1 MSSIIKSLWDRLPDF
16 DSFIYGRKRKKTP
29 VVLQMEAAECGAAS
43 LGIILGYYK
52 KYMPLEQL
60 RELCGVSRNG
70 SNASNVMAAAE
81 SLGMKAEGFSYAPED
96 LKKLIPPFIIH
107 WEFHHFLVFEGY
119 NEKTGEVFLNDP
131 AVGHRSVAWN
141 EFEESFTGITLILR
155 PDEGFVQDGEPESV
169 WLTLLSDILEDRRT
183 LAFILG
189 VGLCLSL
196 VNLGVPLISQT
207 FLDDV
212 LTYKHRDWLFD
223 VLLSLFI
230 ALVLT
235 LTLTFLRSWCLLRW
249 QGQMTIQNSSSFL
262 AYVLKLPVS
271 FFQTR
276 YSGEI
281 ASRVQFHES
290 IANFVTGNL
299 ATTVLDIGIAA
310 FYLFLL
316 VLYNVKLTVIGVVF
330 TALNIFVT
338 YASYQ
343 WLKEQRMK
351 LTQEQGK
358 LYGISVSGIST
369 IETLKANGN
378 EDDFFVKWADANAR
392 FLTMS
397 QKQEYYSQ
405 FINFVPAALSGVN
418 GAVVMSEGG
427 FSIMDGL
434 MSVGIFVAFQ
444 NLMSNFQAPVNRITS
459 MSQDIQQASS
469 QMMKINDVYR
479 YPLDEEKEL
488 TEDVMKTLPP
498 KLTGRLELQ
507 KVNFGYSHTLPTL
520 IKKLNLK
527 LEPGRRVAIVGKSGS
542 GKSTLAKL
550 VSGLYQP
557 WSGEILF
564 DGVSLKDIPREVFA
578 QSVAVV
584 EQEIFLLEGTVAENI
599 ALFNPNVPRR
609 DIIQAAKDAMIHE
622 DISLMRGGYDAML
635 EEGGYNLSGGQRQRM
650 EIARALAANPSLLIL
665 DEATSALD
673 PITEQE
679 IMKNVRRRGC
689 ACLIVAHRLSTIRDC
704 DEIIVLQKGRVVQRG
719 THETLMEEDGYYKKL
734 IQSY

>member
-1 MSSIIKSLWDRLPDF
+1 MK
-16 DSFIYGRKRKKTP
+16 KREKTP

-52 KYMPLEQL
+52 KYMSLEQL

-70 SNASNVMAAAE
+70 SNAANVMAAAE
-81 SLGMKAEGFSYAPED
+81 TLGMKAEGFSYEPEE

-107 WEFHHFLVFEGY
+107 WDFNHFVVFEGMD
-119 NEKTGEVFLNDP
+119 EKTGQVFLNDP
-131 AVGHRSVAWN
+131 AVGHRSVLWA
-141 EFEESFTGITLILR
+141 EFEESFTGVTLVLR
-155 PDEGFVQDGEPESV
+155 PGENFVRDGEPESV
-169 WLTLLSDILEDRRT
+169 WRTLLSGILKDRYA
-183 LAFILG
+183 LGFILG

-212 LTYKHRDWLFD
+212 LTYAHRGWLFD
-223 VLLSLFI
+223 VLLALFI
-230 ALVLT
+230 SLVLT
-235 LTLTFLRSWCLLRW
+235 LTLNFLRLWCLLRW
-249 QGQMTIQNSSSFL
+249 QGKMTIDDSSSFL
-262 AYVLKLPVS
+262 SYVLKLPVS

-290 IANFVTGNL
+290 IADFVTGRL
-299 ATTVLDIGIAA
+299 AVAVLDFAIAV

-316 VLYNVKLTVIGVVF
+316 VLYNIKLTIIGVIF
-330 TALNIFVT
+330 TAINIFVT
-338 YASYQ
+338 WASYQ
-343 WLKEQRMK
+343 WLQEQRMK
-351 LTQEQGK
+351 LLQEQGN
-358 LYGISVSGIST
+358 LYGISVAGIAS

-378 EDDFFVKWADANAR
+378 EDDFFVKWSDANAKY
-392 FLTMS
+392 LTMA
-397 QKQEYYSQ
+397 QRQEYYSQ
-405 FINFVPAALSGVN
+405 FINFVPAALGGVN
-418 GAVVMSEGG
+418 GAIIMAEGG

-444 NLMSNFQAPVNRITS
+444 SLMQNFQMPVERITA
-459 MSQDIQQASS
+459 MSQDIQQTSS

-479 YPLDEEKEL
+479 YPLDPE
-488 TEDVMKTLPP
+488 KTLTAETMKVIPP
-498 KLTGRLELQ
+498 KLSGRLELKQ
-507 KVNFGYSHTLPTL
+507 VNFGYSRTLPKL

-527 LEPGRRVAIVGKSGS
+527 LEPGRRVAIVGRSGS

-557 WSGEILF
+557 WSGQILF
-564 DGVSLKDIPREVFA
+564 DGVPSTDIPREIFA

-599 ALFNPNVPRR
+599 ALFNPNVPRH

-622 DISLMRGGYDAML
+622 DIALMRGGYDAML

-665 DEATSALD
+665 DEATSSLD
-673 PITEQE
+673 PVTEQE
-679 IMKNVRRRGC
+679 IMKNIRRRGC
-689 ACLIVAHRLSTIRDC
+689 ACFIVAHRLSTIRDC
-704 DEIIVLQKGRVVQRG
+704 DEIIVLEKGRVVQRG
-719 THETLMEEDGYYKKL
+719 THETLMEEDGYYRKL

>member
-1 MSSIIKSLWDRLPDF
+1 MK
-16 DSFIYGRKRKKTP
+16 KREKTP

-52 KYMPLEQL
+52 KYMSLEQL

-70 SNASNVMAAAE
+70 SNAANVMAAAE
-81 SLGMKAEGFSYAPED
+81 TLGMKAEGFSYEPEE

-107 WEFHHFLVFEGY
+107 WDFNHFVVFEGMDA
-119 NEKTGEVFLNDP
+119 KTGQVFLNDP
-131 AVGHRSVAWN
+131 AVGHRSVPWT
-141 EFEESFTGITLILR
+141 EFEESFTGVTLVLR
-155 PDEGFVQDGEPESV
+155 PGENFVRDGEPESV
-169 WLTLLSDILEDRRT
+169 WRTLLSGILKDRYA
-183 LAFILG
+183 LGFILG

-212 LTYKHRDWLFD
+212 LTYAHRGWLFD
-223 VLLSLFI
+223 VLLALFI
-230 ALVLT
+230 SLVLT
-235 LTLTFLRSWCLLRW
+235 LTLNFLRLWCLLRW
-249 QGQMTIQNSSSFL
+249 QGKMTIDDSSSFL
-262 AYVLKLPVS
+262 SYVLKLPVS

-290 IANFVTGNL
+290 IADFVTGRL
-299 ATTVLDIGIAA
+299 AVAVLDFAIAV

-316 VLYNVKLTVIGVVF
+316 VLYNIKLTIIGVIF
-330 TALNIFVT
+330 TAINIFVT
-338 YASYQ
+338 WASYQ
-343 WLKEQRMK
+343 WLQEQRMK
-351 LTQEQGK
+351 LLQEQGN
-358 LYGISVSGIST
+358 LYGISVAGIAS

-378 EDDFFVKWADANAR
+378 EDDFFVKWSDANAKY
-392 FLTMS
+392 LTMA
-397 QKQEYYSQ
+397 QRQEYYSQ
-405 FINFVPAALSGVN
+405 FINFVPAALGGVN
-418 GAVVMSEGG
+418 GAIIMAEGG

-444 NLMSNFQAPVNRITS
+444 SLMQNFQMPVERITA
-459 MSQDIQQASS
+459 MSQDIQQTSS

-479 YPLDEEKEL
+479 YPLDPE
-488 TEDVMKTLPP
+488 KTLTAETMKVIPP
-498 KLTGRLELQ
+498 KLSGRLELKQ
-507 KVNFGYSHTLPTL
+507 VNFGYSRTLPKL

-527 LEPGRRVAIVGKSGS
+527 LEPGRRVAIVGRSGS

-557 WSGEILF
+557 WSGQILF
-564 DGVSLKDIPREVFA
+564 DGVPSTDIPREIFA

-599 ALFNPNVPRR
+599 ALFNPNVPRH

-622 DISLMRGGYDAML
+622 DIALMRGGYDAML

-665 DEATSALD
+665 DEATSSLD
-673 PITEQE
+673 PVTEQE
-679 IMKNVRRRGC
+679 IMKNIRRRGC
-689 ACLIVAHRLSTIRDC
+689 ACFIVAHRLSTIRDC
-704 DEIIVLQKGRVVQRG
+704 DEIIVLEKGRVVQRG
-719 THETLMEEDGYYKKL
+719 THETLMEEDGYYRKL

>member
-1 MSSIIKSLWDRLPDF
+1 MK
-16 DSFIYGRKRKKTP
+16 KREKTP
-29 VVLQMEAAECGAAS
+29 VMLQMEAAECGAAS

-70 SNASNVMAAAE
+70 SNAGNVMEAAE
-81 SLGMKAEGFSYAPED
+81 TLGMKAEGFSYSPEE
-96 LKKLIPPFIIH
+96 LKKLTPPFIIH

-119 NEKTGEVFLNDP
+119 NEKNGEVFLNDP
-131 AVGHRSVAWN
+131 AVGHRSVTWQD
-141 EFEESFTGITLILR
+141 FEESFTGVTMILR
-155 PDEGFVQDGEPESV
+155 PAENFVPDGEPESV
-169 WLTLLSDILEDRRT
+169 WRTLLSGLFEDRRAM
-183 LAFILG
+183 LFILG

-212 LTYKHRDWLFD
+212 LTYTHREWLFD
-223 VLLSLFI
+223 VLLALFI

-235 LTLTFLRSWCLLRW
+235 LTLNFLRAWCLLRW
-249 QGQMTIQNSSSFL
+249 QGQMTIDNSASFL
-262 AYVLKLPVS
+262 RYVLKLPVA

-276 YSGEI
+276 YTGEI

-290 IANFVTGNL
+290 IANFVTGKL
-299 ATTVLDIGIAA
+299 AITVLDFGIAA

-316 VLYNVKLTVIGVVF
+316 VLYSVKLTFIGVIF

-338 YASYQ
+338 YFSYH

-351 LTQEQGK
+351 LQQEYGN
-358 LYGISVSGIST
+358 LYGISVSGIASV
-369 IETLKANGN
+369 ETLKANGN

-392 FLTMS
+392 YMTMA
-397 QKQEYYSQ
+397 QTQEYYSQ
-405 FINFVPAALSGVN
+405 FINFVPAALGGINS
-418 GAVVMSEGG
+418 AIIMSEGG

-434 MSVGIFVAFQ
+434 MSIGIFVAFQ
-444 NLMSNFQAPVNRITS
+444 SLMQNFQAPVGRITS

-469 QMMKINDVYR
+469 QLMKINDVYR
-479 YPLDEEKEL
+479 YPLDPEKSLDEE
-488 TEDVMKTLPP
+488 TMKNVPA
-498 KLTGRLELQ
+498 KLSGQLELKQ
-507 KVNFGYSHTLPTL
+507 VNFGYSHTLPTL

-542 GKSTLAKL
+542 GKSTLARL

-564 DGVSLKDIPREVFA
+564 DGISSKDVPREVFA

-599 ALFNPNVPRR
+599 ALFNPNMPRR
-609 DIIQAAKDAMIHE
+609 DIIQAAKDAMIHD

-635 EEGGYNLSGGQRQRM
+635 EEGGYNLSGGQRQRL
-650 EIARALAANPSLLIL
+650 EIARALATNPSLLIL

-673 PITEQE
+673 PVTEQE

-689 ACLIVAHRLSTIRDC
+689 ACFIVAHRLSTIRDC
-704 DEIIVLQKGRVVQRG
+704 DEIIVLQKGRVIQRG
-719 THETLMEEDGYYKKL
+719 THETLMEEEGYYKTL

>member
-1 MSSIIKSLWDRLPDF
+1 MK
-16 DSFIYGRKRKKTP
+16 KREKTP

-52 KYMPLEQL
+52 KYMSLEQL

-70 SNASNVMAAAE
+70 SNAANVLAAAE
-81 SLGMKAEGFSYAPED
+81 TLGMKAEGFSYEPEE

-107 WEFHHFLVFEGY
+107 WDFNHFVVFEGID
-119 NEKTGEVFLNDP
+119 EKTGEVFLNDP
-131 AVGHRSVAWN
+131 AVGHRSVPWA
-141 EFEESFTGITLILR
+141 EFEESFTGVTLVLR
-155 PDEGFVQDGEPESV
+155 PGEDFVRDGEPESV
-169 WLTLLSDILEDRRT
+169 WRTLLSGILKDRYA
-183 LAFILG
+183 LGFILG

-212 LTYKHRDWLFD
+212 LTYAHRGWLFD
-223 VLLSLFI
+223 VLLALFI
-230 ALVLT
+230 SFVLT
-235 LTLTFLRSWCLLRW
+235 LTLNFLRLWCLLRW
-249 QGQMTIQNSSSFL
+249 QGKMTIDDSSSFL
-262 AYVLKLPVS
+262 SYVLKLPVS

-290 IANFVTGNL
+290 IADFVTGRL
-299 ATTVLDIGIAA
+299 AVAVLDFAIAV

-316 VLYNVKLTVIGVVF
+316 VLYNVKLTIIGVIF
-330 TALNIFVT
+330 TAINIFVT
-338 YASYQ
+338 WASYQ
-343 WLKEQRMK
+343 WLQEQRMK
-351 LTQEQGK
+351 LLQEQGN
-358 LYGISVSGIST
+358 LYGISVAGIAS

-378 EDDFFVKWADANAR
+378 EDDFFVKWSDANAKY
-392 FLTMS
+392 LTLA
-397 QKQEYYSQ
+397 QRQEYYSQ
-405 FINFVPAALSGVN
+405 FINFVPAALGGVN
-418 GAVVMSEGG
+418 GAIIMAEGG

-444 NLMSNFQAPVNRITS
+444 NLMQNFQMPVERITA

-469 QMMKINDVYR
+469 QMMKINDVYG
-479 YPLDEEKEL
+479 YPLDSEKAL
-488 TEDVMKTLPP
+488 TAEAMRVLPP
-498 KLTGRLELQ
+498 KLSGRLELKQ
-507 KVNFGYSHTLPTL
+507 VNFGYSHTLPKL

-527 LEPGRRVAIVGKSGS
+527 LEPGRRVAIVGRSGS

-557 WSGEILF
+557 WSGQILF
-564 DGVSLKDIPREVFA
+564 DGVPSTDIPREIFA

-599 ALFNPNVPRR
+599 ALFNPNVPHH

-622 DISLMRGGYDAML
+622 DIALMRGGYDAML

-673 PITEQE
+673 PVTEKE
-679 IMKNVRRRGC
+679 IMKNIRRRGC
-689 ACLIVAHRLSTIRDC
+689 ACFIVAHRLSTIRDC
-704 DEIIVLQKGRVVQRG
+704 DEIIVLEKGRVVQRG
-719 THETLMEEDGYYKKL
+719 THEMLMEEDGYYRKL

>member
-1 MSSIIKSLWDRLPDF
+1 MK
-16 DSFIYGRKRKKTP
+16 KREKTP

-52 KYMPLEQL
+52 KYMSLEQL

-70 SNASNVMAAAE
+70 SNAANVMAAAE
-81 SLGMKAEGFSYAPED
+81 TLGMKAEGFSYEPEE

-107 WEFHHFLVFEGY
+107 WDFNHFVVFEGMD
-119 NEKTGEVFLNDP
+119 EKTGEVFLNDP
-131 AVGHRSVAWN
+131 AVGHRSVPWA
-141 EFEESFTGITLILR
+141 EFEESFTGVTLVLR
-155 PDEGFVQDGEPESV
+155 PGENFVRDGEPESV
-169 WLTLLSDILEDRRT
+169 WRTLLSGILKDRYA
-183 LAFILG
+183 LGFILG

-212 LTYKHRDWLFD
+212 LTYAHRGWLFD
-223 VLLSLFI
+223 VLLALFI
-230 ALVLT
+230 SLVLT
-235 LTLTFLRSWCLLRW
+235 LTLNFLRLWCLLRW
-249 QGQMTIQNSSSFL
+249 QGKMTIDDSSSFL
-262 AYVLKLPVS
+262 SYVLKLPVS

-290 IANFVTGNL
+290 IADFVTGRL
-299 ATTVLDIGIAA
+299 AVAVLDFAIAV

-316 VLYNVKLTVIGVVF
+316 VLYNIKLTIIGVIF
-330 TALNIFVT
+330 TAINIFVT
-338 YASYQ
+338 WASYQ
-343 WLKEQRMK
+343 WLQEQRMK
-351 LTQEQGK
+351 LLQEQGN
-358 LYGISVSGIST
+358 LYGISVAGIAS

-378 EDDFFVKWADANAR
+378 EDDFFVKWSDANAKY
-392 FLTMS
+392 LTMA
-397 QKQEYYSQ
+397 QRQEYYSQ
-405 FINFVPAALSGVN
+405 FINFVPAALGGVN
-418 GAVVMSEGG
+418 GAIIMAEGG

-444 NLMSNFQAPVNRITS
+444 SLMQNFQMPVERITT

-479 YPLDEEKEL
+479 YPLDPEKTL
-488 TEDVMKTLPP
+488 TAETMKALPP
-498 KLTGRLELQ
+498 KLSGQLELKQ
-507 KVNFGYSHTLPTL
+507 VNFGYSHTLPKL

-527 LEPGRRVAIVGKSGS
+527 LEPGRRVAIVGRSGS

-557 WSGEILF
+557 WSGQILF
-564 DGVSLKDIPREVFA
+564 DGVPSTEIPREVFA

-599 ALFNPNVPRR
+599 ALFNPNVPRH

-622 DISLMRGGYDAML
+622 DIALMRGGYDAML

-665 DEATSALD
+665 DEATSSLD
-673 PITEQE
+673 PVTEQE
-679 IMKNVRRRGC
+679 IMKNIRRRGC
-689 ACLIVAHRLSTIRDC
+689 ACFIVAHRLSTIRDC
-704 DEIIVLQKGRVVQRG
+704 DEIIVLEKGRVVQRG
-719 THETLMEEDGYYKKL
+719 THETLMEEDGYYRKL

>member
-1 MSSIIKSLWDRLPDF
+1 MK
-16 DSFIYGRKRKKTP
+16 KREKTP

-52 KYMPLEQL
+52 KYMSLEQL

-70 SNASNVMAAAE
+70 SNAANVMAAAE
-81 SLGMKAEGFSYAPED
+81 TLGMKAEGFSYEPEE

-107 WEFHHFLVFEGY
+107 WDFNHFVVFEGMD
-119 NEKTGEVFLNDP
+119 EKTGQVFLNDP
-131 AVGHRSVAWN
+131 AVGHRSVPWA
-141 EFEESFTGITLILR
+141 EFEESFTGVTLVLR
-155 PDEGFVQDGEPESV
+155 PGENFVRDGEPESV
-169 WLTLLSDILEDRRT
+169 WRTLLSGILKDRHA
-183 LAFILG
+183 LGFILG

-212 LTYKHRDWLFD
+212 LTYAHRGWLFD
-223 VLLSLFI
+223 VLLALFI
-230 ALVLT
+230 SLVLT
-235 LTLTFLRSWCLLRW
+235 LTLNFLRLWCLLRW
-249 QGQMTIQNSSSFL
+249 QGKMTIDDSSSFL
-262 AYVLKLPVS
+262 SYVLKLPVS

-290 IANFVTGNL
+290 IADFVTGRL
-299 ATTVLDIGIAA
+299 AVAVLDFAIAV

-316 VLYNVKLTVIGVVF
+316 VLYNIKLTIIGVIF
-330 TALNIFVT
+330 TAINIFVT
-338 YASYQ
+338 WASYQ
-343 WLKEQRMK
+343 WLQEQRMK
-351 LTQEQGK
+351 LLQEQGN
-358 LYGISVSGIST
+358 LYGISVAGIAS

-378 EDDFFVKWADANAR
+378 EDDFFVKWSDANAKY
-392 FLTMS
+392 LTMA
-397 QKQEYYSQ
+397 QRQEYYSQ
-405 FINFVPAALSGVN
+405 FINFVPAALGGVN
-418 GAVVMSEGG
+418 GAIIMAEGG

-444 NLMSNFQAPVNRITS
+444 SLMQNFQMPVERITA
-459 MSQDIQQASS
+459 MSQDIQQTSS

-479 YPLDEEKEL
+479 YPLDPEKTL
-488 TEDVMKTLPP
+488 TAETMKALPP
-498 KLTGRLELQ
+498 KLSGRLELKQ
-507 KVNFGYSHTLPTL
+507 VNFGYSRTLPKL

-527 LEPGRRVAIVGKSGS
+527 LEPGRRVAIVGRSGS

-557 WSGEILF
+557 WSGQILF
-564 DGVSLKDIPREVFA
+564 DGVPSTDIPREIFA

-599 ALFNPNVPRR
+599 ALFNPNVPRH

-622 DISLMRGGYDAML
+622 DIALMRGGYDAML

-665 DEATSALD
+665 DEATSSLD
-673 PITEQE
+673 PVTEQE
-679 IMKNVRRRGC
+679 IMKNIRRRGC
-689 ACLIVAHRLSTIRDC
+689 ACFIVAHRLSTIRDC
-704 DEIIVLQKGRVVQRG
+704 DEIIVLEKGRVVQRG
-719 THETLMEEDGYYKKL
+719 THETLMEEDGYYRKL

>member
-1 MSSIIKSLWDRLPDF
+1 MK
-16 DSFIYGRKRKKTP
+16 KREKTP

-52 KYMPLEQL
+52 KYMSLEQL

-70 SNASNVMAAAE
+70 SNAANVMAAAE
-81 SLGMKAEGFSYAPED
+81 ALGMKAEGYSYEPEE

-107 WEFHHFLVFEGY
+107 WEFNHFGVFEGMD
-119 NEKTGEVFLNDP
+119 EKTGEVFLNDP
-131 AVGHRSVAWN
+131 AAGHRSVPWA
-141 EFEESFTGITLILR
+141 EFEESFTGVTLVLR
-155 PDEGFVQDGEPESV
+155 PSENFVRDGEPESV
-169 WLTLLSDILEDRRT
+169 WRTLLSGILKDRRA
-183 LAFILG
+183 LGFILG

-212 LTYKHRDWLFD
+212 LTYAHRDWLFD
-223 VLLSLFI
+223 VLLALFI
-230 ALVLT
+230 SLVLT
-235 LTLTFLRSWCLLRW
+235 LTLNFLRSWCLLRW
-249 QGQMTIQNSSSFL
+249 QGKMTIDDSSSFL
-262 AYVLKLPVS
+262 SYVLKLPVS

-290 IANFVTGNL
+290 IADFVTGRL
-299 ATTVLDIGIAA
+299 AVAVLDFAIAI

-316 VLYNVKLTVIGVVF
+316 VLYNLKLTIIGVIF
-330 TALNIFVT
+330 TAINIFVT
-338 YASYQ
+338 WSSYQ
-343 WLKEQRMK
+343 WLQEQRMK
-351 LTQEQGK
+351 LQQEQGN
-358 LYGISVSGIST
+358 LYGISVAGIAS

-378 EDDFFVKWADANAR
+378 EDDFFVKWSDANAR
-392 FLTMS
+392 YLTMA
-397 QKQEYYSQ
+397 QRQEYYSQ
-405 FINFVPAALSGVN
+405 FINFVPAALGGVN
-418 GAVVMSEGG
+418 GAIIMAEGG

-444 NLMSNFQAPVNRITS
+444 NLMQNFQAPVGRITA
-459 MSQDIQQASS
+459 MSQDIQQTSS

-479 YPLDEEKEL
+479 YPLDPEKEL
-488 TEDVMKTLPP
+488 TAEAMQAMPP
-498 KLTGRLELQ
+498 KLSGRLELKQ
-507 KVNFGYSHTLPTL
+507 VNFGYSHTLPKL
-520 IKKLNLK
+520 IKKLNLT
-527 LEPGRRVAIVGKSGS
+527 LEPGRRVAIVGRSGS

-557 WSGEILF
+557 WSGQILF
-564 DGVSLKDIPREVFA
+564 DGVPSTEIPREVFA

-599 ALFNPNVPRR
+599 ALFNPNVPRH
-609 DIIQAAKDAMIHE
+609 DIVQAAKDAMIHE
-622 DISLMRGGYDAML
+622 DIALMRGGYDAML

-673 PITEQE
+673 PVTEQE
-679 IMKNVRRRGC
+679 IMKNIRRRGC
-689 ACLIVAHRLSTIRDC
+689 ACFIVAHRLSTIRDC
-704 DEIIVLQKGRVVQRG
+704 DEIIVLEKGRVVQRG
-719 THETLMEEDGYYKKL
+719 THETLMEEEGYYRKL

>member
-1 MSSIIKSLWDRLPDF
+1 MK
-16 DSFIYGRKRKKTP
+16 KREKTP

-52 KYMPLEQL
+52 KYMSLEQL

-70 SNASNVMAAAE
+70 SNAANVMAAAE
-81 SLGMKAEGFSYAPED
+81 TLGMKAEGFSYEPEE

-107 WEFHHFLVFEGY
+107 WDFNHFVVFEGMD
-119 NEKTGEVFLNDP
+119 EKTGEVFLNDP
-131 AVGHRSVAWN
+131 AVGHRSVPWA
-141 EFEESFTGITLILR
+141 EFEESFTGVTLVLR
-155 PDEGFVQDGEPESV
+155 PGENFVRDGEPESV
-169 WLTLLSDILEDRRT
+169 WRTLLSGILKDRYA
-183 LAFILG
+183 LGFILG

-212 LTYKHRDWLFD
+212 LTYAHRGWLFD
-223 VLLSLFI
+223 VLLALFI
-230 ALVLT
+230 SLVLT
-235 LTLTFLRSWCLLRW
+235 LTLNFLRLWCLLRW
-249 QGQMTIQNSSSFL
+249 QGKMTIDDSSSFL
-262 AYVLKLPVS
+262 SYVLKLPVS

-281 ASRVQFHES
+281 AARVQFHES
-290 IANFVTGNL
+290 IADFVTGRL
-299 ATTVLDIGIAA
+299 AVAVLDFAIAV

-316 VLYNVKLTVIGVVF
+316 VLYNIKLTIIGVIF
-330 TALNIFVT
+330 TAINIFVT
-338 YASYQ
+338 WASYQ
-343 WLKEQRMK
+343 WLQEQRMK
-351 LTQEQGK
+351 LLQEQGN
-358 LYGISVSGIST
+358 LYGISVAGIAS

-378 EDDFFVKWADANAR
+378 EDDFFVKWSDANAKY
-392 FLTMS
+392 LTMT
-397 QKQEYYSQ
+397 QRQEYYSQ
-405 FINFVPAALSGVN
+405 FINFVPAALGGVN
-418 GAVVMSEGG
+418 GAIIMAEGG

-444 NLMSNFQAPVNRITS
+444 SLMQNFQMPVERITT
-459 MSQDIQQASS
+459 MSQDIQQTSS

-479 YPLDEEKEL
+479 YPLDPE
-488 TEDVMKTLPP
+488 KTLTAETMKAIPP
-498 KLTGRLELQ
+498 KLSGRLELKQ
-507 KVNFGYSHTLPTL
+507 VNFGYSRTLPKL

-527 LEPGRRVAIVGKSGS
+527 LEPGRRVAIVGRSGS

-557 WSGEILF
+557 WSGQILF
-564 DGVSLKDIPREVFA
+564 DGVSSTEIPREIFA

-599 ALFNPNVPRR
+599 ALFNPNVPRH

-622 DISLMRGGYDAML
+622 DIALMRGGYDAML

-665 DEATSALD
+665 DEATSSLD
-673 PITEQE
+673 PVTEQE
-679 IMKNVRRRGC
+679 IMKNIRRRGC
-689 ACLIVAHRLSTIRDC
+689 ACFIVAHRLSTIRDC
-704 DEIIVLQKGRVVQRG
+704 DEIIVLEKGRVVQRG
-719 THETLMEEDGYYKKL
+719 THEMLMEEDGYYRKL

>member
-1 MSSIIKSLWDRLPDF
+1 MK
-16 DSFIYGRKRKKTP
+16 KREKTP

-52 KYMPLEQL
+52 KYMSLEQL

-70 SNASNVMAAAE
+70 SNAANVMAAAE
-81 SLGMKAEGFSYAPED
+81 TLGMKAEGFSYEPEE

-107 WEFHHFLVFEGY
+107 WDFNHFVVFEGMDA
-119 NEKTGEVFLNDP
+119 KTGQVFLNDP
-131 AVGHRSVAWN
+131 AVGHRSVPWT
-141 EFEESFTGITLILR
+141 EFEESFTGVTLVLR
-155 PDEGFVQDGEPESV
+155 PGENFVRDGEPESV
-169 WLTLLSDILEDRRT
+169 WRTLLSGILKDRYA
-183 LAFILG
+183 LGFILG

-212 LTYKHRDWLFD
+212 LTYAHRGWLFD
-223 VLLSLFI
+223 VLLALFI
-230 ALVLT
+230 SLVLT
-235 LTLTFLRSWCLLRW
+235 LTLNFLRLWCLLRW
-249 QGQMTIQNSSSFL
+249 QGKMTIDDSSSFL
-262 AYVLKLPVS
+262 SYVLKLPVS

-290 IANFVTGNL
+290 IADFVTGRL
-299 ATTVLDIGIAA
+299 AVAVLDFAIAV

-316 VLYNVKLTVIGVVF
+316 VLYNIKLTIIGVIF
-330 TALNIFVT
+330 TAINIFVT
-338 YASYQ
+338 WASYQ
-343 WLKEQRMK
+343 WLQEQRMK
-351 LTQEQGK
+351 LLQEQGN
-358 LYGISVSGIST
+358 LYGISVAGIAS

-378 EDDFFVKWADANAR
+378 EDDFFVKWSDANAKY
-392 FLTMS
+392 LTMA
-397 QKQEYYSQ
+397 QRQEYYSQ
-405 FINFVPAALSGVN
+405 FINFVPAALGGVN
-418 GAVVMSEGG
+418 GAIIMAEGG

-444 NLMSNFQAPVNRITS
+444 SLMQNFQMPVERITA
-459 MSQDIQQASS
+459 MSQDIQQTSS
-469 QMMKINDVYR
+469 QMMKINDVYC
-479 YPLDEEKEL
+479 YPLDPE
-488 TEDVMKTLPP
+488 KTLTAETMKVIPP
-498 KLTGRLELQ
+498 KLSGRLELKQ
-507 KVNFGYSHTLPTL
+507 VNFGYSRTLPKL

-527 LEPGRRVAIVGKSGS
+527 LEPGRRVAIVGRSGS

-557 WSGEILF
+557 WSGQILF
-564 DGVSLKDIPREVFA
+564 DGVPSTDIPREIFA

-599 ALFNPNVPRR
+599 ALFNPNVPRH

-622 DISLMRGGYDAML
+622 DIALMRGGYDAML

-665 DEATSALD
+665 DEATSSLD
-673 PITEQE
+673 PVTEQE
-679 IMKNVRRRGC
+679 IMKNIRRRGC
-689 ACLIVAHRLSTIRDC
+689 ACFIVAHRLSTIRDC
-704 DEIIVLQKGRVVQRG
+704 DEIIVLEKGRVVQRG
-719 THETLMEEDGYYKKL
+719 THETLMEEDGYYRKL

>member
-1 MSSIIKSLWDRLPDF
+1 MK
-16 DSFIYGRKRKKTP
+16 KHEKTP

-52 KYMPLEQL
+52 KYMPLEKL

-70 SNASNVMAAAE
+70 SNAGNVMSAAE
-81 SLGMKAEGFSYAPED
+81 TLGMKAEGFSYAPEE

-119 NEKTGEVFLNDP
+119 DEKSGEVFLNDP
-131 AVGHRSVAWN
+131 AVGHRSVSWE
-141 EFEESFTGITLILR
+141 EFEGSFTGVTLVLR
-155 PDEGFVQDGEPESV
+155 PGDGFVQDGEQESI
-169 WLTLLSDILEDRRT
+169 WKTLLSDIVEDRRA
-183 LAFILG
+183 LCFILG

-212 LTYKHRDWLFD
+212 LTYKHRQWLFD
-223 VLLSLFI
+223 VLLALFI
-230 ALVLT
+230 ALVMT
-235 LTLTFLRSWCLLRW
+235 LGLNFLRSWCLIRW
-249 QGQMTIQNSSSFL
+249 QGQMTISESSSFL
-262 AYVLKLPVS
+262 AYVLKLPVA
-271 FFQTR
+271 FFHTR

-290 IANFVTGNL
+290 IADFVTGKL
-299 ATTVLDIGIAA
+299 AMTVLDIGIAV

-316 VLYNVKLTVIGVVF
+316 TLYNVKLTVIGVIF
-330 TALNIFVT
+330 TAISIFVT

-351 LTQEQGK
+351 LQQEYGN
-358 LYGISVSGIST
+358 LYGISVAGIASV
-369 IETLKANGN
+369 ETLKANGN
-378 EDDFFVKWADANAR
+378 EEDFFVKWADANAR
-392 FLTMS
+392 YLTMA

-405 FINFVPAALSGVN
+405 FINFVPAALSGMN
-418 GAVVMSEGG
+418 GAIIMAEGG

-444 NLMSNFQAPVNRITS
+444 SLMQNFQAPIGRITG

-488 TEDVMKTLPP
+488 TEEAMKGLPP
-498 KLTGRLELQ
+498 KLSGRLELKQ
-507 KVNFGYSHTLPTL
+507 VNFGYSHTLPTL

-564 DGVSLKDIPREVFA
+564 DGVPSTEVPREVFA

-584 EQEIFLLEGTVAENI
+584 EQDIFLLEGTVAENI
-599 ALFNPNVPRR
+599 SLFDPNVPIR
-609 DIIQAAKDAMIHE
+609 DIIQAAKDAMIHDE
-622 DISLMRGGYDAML
+622 IALMRGGYDAML
-635 EEGGYNLSGGQRQRM
+635 EEGGFNLSGGQRQRM

-673 PITEQE
+673 PVTERE
-679 IMKNVRRRGC
+679 IMKNIRRRGC
-689 ACLIVAHRLSTIRDC
+689 ACFIVAHRLSTIRDC
-704 DEIIVLQKGRVVQRG
+704 DEIIVLKKGRVVQRG
-719 THETLMEEDGYYKKL
+719 THESLMEEEGYYKKL

>member
-1 MSSIIKSLWDRLPDF
+1 MK
-16 DSFIYGRKRKKTP
+16 KREKTP

-52 KYMPLEQL
+52 KYMSLEQL

-70 SNASNVMAAAE
+70 SNAANVMAAAE
-81 SLGMKAEGFSYAPED
+81 TLGMKAEGFSYEPEE

-107 WEFHHFLVFEGY
+107 WDFNHFVVFEGMDA
-119 NEKTGEVFLNDP
+119 KTGEVFLNDP
-131 AVGHRSVAWN
+131 AVGHRSVPWT
-141 EFEESFTGITLILR
+141 EFEESFTGVTLVLR
-155 PDEGFVQDGEPESV
+155 PGENFVRDGEPESV
-169 WLTLLSDILEDRRT
+169 WRTLLSGILKDRHA
-183 LAFILG
+183 LGFILG

-212 LTYKHRDWLFD
+212 LTYAHRGWLFD
-223 VLLSLFI
+223 VLLALFI
-230 ALVLT
+230 SLVLT
-235 LTLTFLRSWCLLRW
+235 LTLNFLRLWCLLRW
-249 QGQMTIQNSSSFL
+249 QGKMTIDDSSSFL
-262 AYVLKLPVS
+262 SYVLKLPVS

-290 IANFVTGNL
+290 IADFVTGRL
-299 ATTVLDIGIAA
+299 AVAVLDFAIAV

-316 VLYNVKLTVIGVVF
+316 VLYNIKLTIIGVIF
-330 TALNIFVT
+330 TAINIFVT
-338 YASYQ
+338 WASYQ
-343 WLKEQRMK
+343 WLQEQRMK
-351 LTQEQGK
+351 LLQEQGN
-358 LYGISVSGIST
+358 LYGISVAGIAS

-378 EDDFFVKWADANAR
+378 EDDFFVKWSDANAKY
-392 FLTMS
+392 LTMA
-397 QKQEYYSQ
+397 QRQEYYSQ
-405 FINFVPAALSGVN
+405 FINFVPAALGGVN
-418 GAVVMSEGG
+418 GAIIMAEGG

-444 NLMSNFQAPVNRITS
+444 SLMQNFQMPVERITA
-459 MSQDIQQASS
+459 MSQDIQQTSS

-479 YPLDEEKEL
+479 YPLDPEKTL
-488 TEDVMKTLPP
+488 TAETMKALPP
-498 KLTGRLELQ
+498 KLSGRLELKQ
-507 KVNFGYSHTLPTL
+507 VNFGYSHTLPKL

-527 LEPGRRVAIVGKSGS
+527 LEPGRRVAIVGRSGS

-557 WSGEILF
+557 WSGQILF
-564 DGVSLKDIPREVFA
+564 DGVPSTDIPREIFA

-599 ALFNPNVPRR
+599 ALFNPNVPRH

-622 DISLMRGGYDAML
+622 DIALMRGGYDAML

-665 DEATSALD
+665 DEATSSLD
-673 PITEQE
+673 PVTEQE
-679 IMKNVRRRGC
+679 IMKNIRRRGC
-689 ACLIVAHRLSTIRDC
+689 ACFIVAHRLSTIRDC
-704 DEIIVLQKGRVVQRG
+704 DEIIVLEKGRVVQRG
-719 THETLMEEDGYYKKL
+719 THETLMEEDGYYRKL

>member
-1 MSSIIKSLWDRLPDF
+1 MK
-16 DSFIYGRKRKKTP
+16 KREKTP

-52 KYMPLEQL
+52 KYMSLEQL

-70 SNASNVMAAAE
+70 SNAANVMAAAE
-81 SLGMKAEGFSYAPED
+81 TLGMKAEGFSYEPEE

-107 WEFHHFLVFEGY
+107 WDFNHFVVFEGMD
-119 NEKTGEVFLNDP
+119 EKTGKVFLNDP
-131 AVGHRSVAWN
+131 AVGHRSVPWA
-141 EFEESFTGITLILR
+141 EFEESFTGVTLVLR
-155 PDEGFVQDGEPESV
+155 PGENFVRDGEPESV
-169 WLTLLSDILEDRRT
+169 WRTLLSGILKDRYA
-183 LAFILG
+183 LGFILG

-212 LTYKHRDWLFD
+212 LTFAHRGWLFD
-223 VLLSLFI
+223 VLLALFI
-230 ALVLT
+230 SLVLT
-235 LTLTFLRSWCLLRW
+235 LTLNFLRLWCLLRW
-249 QGQMTIQNSSSFL
+249 QGKMTIDDSSSFL
-262 AYVLKLPVS
+262 SYVLKLPVS

-290 IANFVTGNL
+290 IADFVTGRL
-299 ATTVLDIGIAA
+299 AVAVLDFAIAV

-316 VLYNVKLTVIGVVF
+316 VLYNIKLTIIGVIF
-330 TALNIFVT
+330 TAINIFVT
-338 YASYQ
+338 WASYQ
-343 WLKEQRMK
+343 WLQEQRMK
-351 LTQEQGK
+351 LLQEQGN
-358 LYGISVSGIST
+358 LYGISVAGIAS

-378 EDDFFVKWADANAR
+378 EDDFFVKWSDANAKY
-392 FLTMS
+392 LTMA
-397 QKQEYYSQ
+397 QRQEYYSQ
-405 FINFVPAALSGVN
+405 FINFVPAALGGVN
-418 GAVVMSEGG
+418 GAIIMAEGG

-444 NLMSNFQAPVNRITS
+444 SLMQNFQMPVERITA
-459 MSQDIQQASS
+459 MSQDIQQTSS

-479 YPLDEEKEL
+479 YPLDPE
-488 TEDVMKTLPP
+488 KTLTAETMKAIPP
-498 KLTGRLELQ
+498 KLSGRLELKQ
-507 KVNFGYSHTLPTL
+507 VNFGYSRTLPKL

-527 LEPGRRVAIVGKSGS
+527 LEPGRRVAIVGRSGS

-557 WSGEILF
+557 WSGQILF
-564 DGVSLKDIPREVFA
+564 DGVPSTEIPREVFA

-599 ALFNPNVPRR
+599 ALFNPNVPRH

-622 DISLMRGGYDAML
+622 DIALMRGGYDAML

-673 PITEQE
+673 PVTEQE
-679 IMKNVRRRGC
+679 IMKNIRRRGC
-689 ACLIVAHRLSTIRDC
+689 ACFIVAHRLSTIRDC
-704 DEIIVLQKGRVVQRG
+704 DEIIVLEKGRVVQRG
-719 THETLMEEDGYYKKL
+719 THETLMEEDGYYRKL

>member
-1 MSSIIKSLWDRLPDF
+1 MK
-16 DSFIYGRKRKKTP
+16 KREKTP

-52 KYMPLEQL
+52 KYMSLEQL

-70 SNASNVMAAAE
+70 SNAANVMAAAE
-81 SLGMKAEGFSYAPED
+81 TLGMKAEGFSYEPEE

-107 WEFHHFLVFEGY
+107 WDFNHFVVFEGMD
-119 NEKTGEVFLNDP
+119 EKTGQVFLNDQ
-131 AVGHRSVAWN
+131 AVGHRSVPWA
-141 EFEESFTGITLILR
+141 EFEESFTGVTLVLR
-155 PDEGFVQDGEPESV
+155 PGENFVRDGEPESV
-169 WLTLLSDILEDRRT
+169 WRTLLSGILKDRHA
-183 LAFILG
+183 LGFILG

-212 LTYKHRDWLFD
+212 LTYAHRGWLFD
-223 VLLSLFI
+223 VLLALFI
-230 ALVLT
+230 SLVLT
-235 LTLTFLRSWCLLRW
+235 LTLNFLRLWCLLRW
-249 QGQMTIQNSSSFL
+249 QGKMTIDDSSSFL
-262 AYVLKLPVS
+262 SYVLKLPVS

-290 IANFVTGNL
+290 IADFVTGRL
-299 ATTVLDIGIAA
+299 AVAVLDFAIAV

-316 VLYNVKLTVIGVVF
+316 VLYNIKLTIIGVIF
-330 TALNIFVT
+330 TAINIFVT
-338 YASYQ
+338 WASYQ
-343 WLKEQRMK
+343 WLQEQRMK
-351 LTQEQGK
+351 LLQEQGN
-358 LYGISVSGIST
+358 LYGISVAGIAS

-378 EDDFFVKWADANAR
+378 EDDFFVKWSDANAKY
-392 FLTMS
+392 LTMA
-397 QKQEYYSQ
+397 QRQEYYSQ
-405 FINFVPAALSGVN
+405 FINFVPAALGGVN
-418 GAVVMSEGG
+418 GAIIMAEGG

-444 NLMSNFQAPVNRITS
+444 SLMQNFQMPVERITA
-459 MSQDIQQASS
+459 MSQDIQQTSS

-479 YPLDEEKEL
+479 YPLDPE
-488 TEDVMKTLPP
+488 KTLTAETMKVIPP
-498 KLTGRLELQ
+498 KLSGRLELKQ
-507 KVNFGYSHTLPTL
+507 VNFGYSRTLPKL

-527 LEPGRRVAIVGKSGS
+527 LEPGRRVAIVGRSGS

-557 WSGEILF
+557 WSGQILF
-564 DGVSLKDIPREVFA
+564 DGVPSTDIPREIFA

-599 ALFNPNVPRR
+599 ALFNPNVPRH

-622 DISLMRGGYDAML
+622 DIALMRGGYDAML

-665 DEATSALD
+665 DEATSSLD
-673 PITEQE
+673 PVTEQE
-679 IMKNVRRRGC
+679 IMKNIRRRGC
-689 ACLIVAHRLSTIRDC
+689 ACFIVAHRLSTIRDC
-704 DEIIVLQKGRVVQRG
+704 DEIIVLEKGRVVQRG
-719 THETLMEEDGYYKKL
+719 THETLMEEDGYYRKL

>member
-1 MSSIIKSLWDRLPDF
+1 MK
-16 DSFIYGRKRKKTP
+16 KREKTP

-52 KYMPLEQL
+52 KYMSLEQL

-70 SNASNVMAAAE
+70 SNAANVMAAAE
-81 SLGMKAEGFSYAPED
+81 TLGMKAEGFSYEPEE

-107 WEFHHFLVFEGY
+107 WDFNHFVVFEGMDA
-119 NEKTGEVFLNDP
+119 KTGEVFLNDP
-131 AVGHRSVAWN
+131 AVGHRSVPWT
-141 EFEESFTGITLILR
+141 EFEESFTGVTLVLR
-155 PDEGFVQDGEPESV
+155 PGENFVRDGEPESV
-169 WLTLLSDILEDRRT
+169 WRTLLSGILKDRYA
-183 LAFILG
+183 LGFILG

-212 LTYKHRDWLFD
+212 LTYAHRGWLFD
-223 VLLSLFI
+223 VLLALFI
-230 ALVLT
+230 SLVLT
-235 LTLTFLRSWCLLRW
+235 LTLNFLRLWCLLRW
-249 QGQMTIQNSSSFL
+249 QGKMTIDDSSSFL
-262 AYVLKLPVS
+262 SYVLKLPVS

-290 IANFVTGNL
+290 IADFVTGRL
-299 ATTVLDIGIAA
+299 AVAVLDFAIAV

-316 VLYNVKLTVIGVVF
+316 VLYNIKLTIIGVIF
-330 TALNIFVT
+330 TAINIFVT
-338 YASYQ
+338 WASYQ
-343 WLKEQRMK
+343 WLQEQRMK
-351 LTQEQGK
+351 LLQEQGN
-358 LYGISVSGIST
+358 LYGISVAGIAS

-378 EDDFFVKWADANAR
+378 EDDFFVKWSDANAKY
-392 FLTMS
+392 LTMA
-397 QKQEYYSQ
+397 QRQEYYSQ
-405 FINFVPAALSGVN
+405 FINFVPAALGGVN
-418 GAVVMSEGG
+418 GAIIMAEGG

-444 NLMSNFQAPVNRITS
+444 SLMQNFQMPVERITA
-459 MSQDIQQASS
+459 MSQDIQQTSS

-479 YPLDEEKEL
+479 YPLDPE
-488 TEDVMKTLPP
+488 KTLTAETMKVIPP
-498 KLTGRLELQ
+498 KLSGRLELKQ
-507 KVNFGYSHTLPTL
+507 VNFGYSRTLPKL

-527 LEPGRRVAIVGKSGS
+527 LEPGRRVAIVGRSGS

-557 WSGEILF
+557 WSGQILF
-564 DGVSLKDIPREVFA
+564 DGVPSTDIPREIFA

-599 ALFNPNVPRR
+599 ALFNPNVPRH

-622 DISLMRGGYDAML
+622 DIALMRGGYDAML

-665 DEATSALD
+665 DEATSSLD
-673 PITEQE
+673 PVTEQE
-679 IMKNVRRRGC
+679 IMKNIRRRGC
-689 ACLIVAHRLSTIRDC
+689 ACFIVAHRLSTIRDC
-704 DEIIVLQKGRVVQRG
+704 DEIIVLEKGRVVQRG
-719 THETLMEEDGYYKKL
+719 THETLMEEDGYYRKL

>member
-1 MSSIIKSLWDRLPDF
+1 MK
-16 DSFIYGRKRKKTP
+16 KREKTP

-52 KYMPLEQL
+52 KYMSLEQL

-70 SNASNVMAAAE
+70 SNAANVMAAAE
-81 SLGMKAEGFSYAPED
+81 TLGMKAEGFSYEPEE

-107 WEFHHFLVFEGY
+107 WDFNHFVVFEGMD
-119 NEKTGEVFLNDP
+119 EKTGEVFLNDP
-131 AVGHRSVAWN
+131 AVGHRSVPWA
-141 EFEESFTGITLILR
+141 EFEESFTGVTLVLR
-155 PDEGFVQDGEPESV
+155 PGENFVRDGEPESV
-169 WLTLLSDILEDRRT
+169 WRTLLSGILKDRYA
-183 LAFILG
+183 LGFILG

-212 LTYKHRDWLFD
+212 LTYAHRGWLFD
-223 VLLSLFI
+223 VLLALFI
-230 ALVLT
+230 SLVLT
-235 LTLTFLRSWCLLRW
+235 LTLNFLRLWCLLRW
-249 QGQMTIQNSSSFL
+249 QGKMTIDDSSSFL
-262 AYVLKLPVS
+262 SYVLKLPVS

-281 ASRVQFHES
+281 AARVQFHES
-290 IANFVTGNL
+290 IADFVTGRL
-299 ATTVLDIGIAA
+299 AVAVLDFAIAV

-316 VLYNVKLTVIGVVF
+316 VLYNIKLTIIGVIF
-330 TALNIFVT
+330 TAINIFVT
-338 YASYQ
+338 WASYQ
-343 WLKEQRMK
+343 WLQEQRMK
-351 LTQEQGK
+351 LLQEQGN
-358 LYGISVSGIST
+358 LYGISVAGIAS

-378 EDDFFVKWADANAR
+378 EDDFFVKWSDANAKY
-392 FLTMS
+392 LTMA
-397 QKQEYYSQ
+397 QRQEYYSQ
-405 FINFVPAALSGVN
+405 FINFVPAALGGVN
-418 GAVVMSEGG
+418 GAIIMAEGG

-444 NLMSNFQAPVNRITS
+444 SLMQNFQMPVERITA
-459 MSQDIQQASS
+459 MSQDIQQTSS

-479 YPLDEEKEL
+479 YPLDPE
-488 TEDVMKTLPP
+488 KTLTAETMKAIPP
-498 KLTGRLELQ
+498 KLSGRLELKQ
-507 KVNFGYSHTLPTL
+507 VNFGYSRTLPKL

-527 LEPGRRVAIVGKSGS
+527 LEPGRRVAIVGRSGS

-557 WSGEILF
+557 WSGQILF
-564 DGVSLKDIPREVFA
+564 DGVSSTEIPREIFA

-599 ALFNPNVPRR
+599 ALFNPNVPRH

-622 DISLMRGGYDAML
+622 DIALMRGGYDAML

-665 DEATSALD
+665 DEATSSLD
-673 PITEQE
+673 PVTEQE
-679 IMKNVRRRGC
+679 IMKNIRRRGC
-689 ACLIVAHRLSTIRDC
+689 ACFIVAHRLSTIRDC
-704 DEIIVLQKGRVVQRG
+704 DEIIVLEKGRVVQRG
-719 THETLMEEDGYYKKL
+719 THETLMEEDGYYRKL

>member
-1 MSSIIKSLWDRLPDF
+1 M
-16 DSFIYGRKRKKTP
+16 
-29 VVLQMEAAECGAAS
+29 
-43 LGIILGYYK
+43 
-52 KYMPLEQL
+52 
-60 RELCGVSRNG
+60 
-70 SNASNVMAAAE
+70 
-81 SLGMKAEGFSYAPED
+81 
-96 LKKLIPPFIIH
+96 
-107 WEFHHFLVFEGY
+107 
-119 NEKTGEVFLNDP
+119 
-131 AVGHRSVAWN
+131 
-141 EFEESFTGITLILR
+141 
-155 PDEGFVQDGEPESV
+155 
-169 WLTLLSDILEDRRT
+169 
-183 LAFILG
+183 
-189 VGLCLSL
+189 
-196 VNLGVPLISQT
+196 PLISQT

-564 DGVSLKDIPREVFA
+564 DGVSSKDIPREVFA

>member
-1 MSSIIKSLWDRLPDF
+1 
-16 DSFIYGRKRKKTP
+16 
-29 VVLQMEAAECGAAS
+29 
-43 LGIILGYYK
+43 
-52 KYMPLEQL
+52 
-60 RELCGVSRNG
+60 
-70 SNASNVMAAAE
+70 MA
-81 SLGMKAEGFSYAPED
+81 
-96 LKKLIPPFIIH
+96 
-107 WEFHHFLVFEGY
+107 
-119 NEKTGEVFLNDP
+119 
-131 AVGHRSVAWN
+131 
-141 EFEESFTGITLILR
+141 
-155 PDEGFVQDGEPESV
+155 
-169 WLTLLSDILEDRRT
+169 
-183 LAFILG
+183 
-189 VGLCLSL
+189 
-196 VNLGVPLISQT
+196 
-207 FLDDV
+207 
-212 LTYKHRDWLFD
+212 
-223 VLLSLFI
+223 
-230 ALVLT
+230 
-235 LTLTFLRSWCLLRW
+235 
-249 QGQMTIQNSSSFL
+249 
-262 AYVLKLPVS
+262 
-271 FFQTR
+271 
-276 YSGEI
+276 
-281 ASRVQFHES
+281 
-290 IANFVTGNL
+290 
-299 ATTVLDIGIAA
+299 
-310 FYLFLL
+310 
-316 VLYNVKLTVIGVVF
+316 
-330 TALNIFVT
+330 
-338 YASYQ
+338 
-343 WLKEQRMK
+343 
-351 LTQEQGK
+351 
-358 LYGISVSGIST
+358 
-369 IETLKANGN
+369 
-378 EDDFFVKWADANAR
+378 
-392 FLTMS
+392 
-397 QKQEYYSQ
+397 
-405 FINFVPAALSGVN
+405 
-418 GAVVMSEGG
+418 EGG

-444 NLMSNFQAPVNRITS
+444 NLMQNFQAPISRITS

-488 TEDVMKTLPP
+488 TEETLKILPP
-498 KLTGRLELQ
+498 KLSGKLELKQ
-507 KVNFGYSHTLPTL
+507 VNFGYSHTLPTL
-520 IKKLNLK
+520 IKKLNLN

-564 DGVSLKDIPREVFA
+564 DGVSSKEIPREIFA

-599 ALFNPNVPRR
+599 ALFNPNIPRR

>member
-1 MSSIIKSLWDRLPDF
+1 MK
-16 DSFIYGRKRKKTP
+16 KREKTP

-52 KYMPLEQL
+52 KYMSLEQL

-70 SNASNVMAAAE
+70 SNAANVMAAAE
-81 SLGMKAEGFSYAPED
+81 TLGMKAEGFSYEPEE

-107 WEFHHFLVFEGY
+107 WDFNHFVVFEGMD
-119 NEKTGEVFLNDP
+119 EKTGQVFLNDP
-131 AVGHRSVAWN
+131 AVGHRSVPWA
-141 EFEESFTGITLILR
+141 EFEESFTGVTLVLR
-155 PDEGFVQDGEPESV
+155 PGENFVRDGEPESV
-169 WLTLLSDILEDRRT
+169 WRTLLSGILKDRHA
-183 LAFILG
+183 LGFILG

-212 LTYKHRDWLFD
+212 LTYAHRGWLFD
-223 VLLSLFI
+223 VLLALFI
-230 ALVLT
+230 SLVLT
-235 LTLTFLRSWCLLRW
+235 LTLNFLRLWCLLRW
-249 QGQMTIQNSSSFL
+249 QGKMTIDDSSSFL
-262 AYVLKLPVS
+262 SYVLKLPVS

-290 IANFVTGNL
+290 IADFVTGRL
-299 ATTVLDIGIAA
+299 AVAVLDFAIAV

-316 VLYNVKLTVIGVVF
+316 VLYNIKLTIIGVIF
-330 TALNIFVT
+330 TAINIFVT
-338 YASYQ
+338 WASYQ
-343 WLKEQRMK
+343 WLQEQRMK
-351 LTQEQGK
+351 LLQEQGN
-358 LYGISVSGIST
+358 LYGISVAGIAS

-378 EDDFFVKWADANAR
+378 EDDFFVKWSDANAKY
-392 FLTMS
+392 LTMA
-397 QKQEYYSQ
+397 QRQEYYSQ
-405 FINFVPAALSGVN
+405 FINFVPAALGGVN
-418 GAVVMSEGG
+418 GAIIMAEGG

-444 NLMSNFQAPVNRITS
+444 SLMQNFQMPVERITA
-459 MSQDIQQASS
+459 MSQDIQQTSS

-479 YPLDEEKEL
+479 YPLDPEKTL
-488 TEDVMKTLPP
+488 TAETMKALPP
-498 KLTGRLELQ
+498 KLSGRLELKQ
-507 KVNFGYSHTLPTL
+507 VNFGYSHTLPKL

-527 LEPGRRVAIVGKSGS
+527 LEPGRRVAIVGRSGS

-557 WSGEILF
+557 WSGQILF
-564 DGVSLKDIPREVFA
+564 DGVPSTDIPREIFA

-599 ALFNPNVPRR
+599 ALFNPNVPRH

-622 DISLMRGGYDAML
+622 DIALMRGGYDAML

-665 DEATSALD
+665 DEATSSLD
-673 PITEQE
+673 PVTEQE
-679 IMKNVRRRGC
+679 IMKNIRRRGC
-689 ACLIVAHRLSTIRDC
+689 ACFIVAHRLSTIRDC
-704 DEIIVLQKGRVVQRG
+704 DEIIVLEKGRVVQRG
-719 THETLMEEDGYYKKL
+719 THETLMEEDGYYRKL

>member
-1 MSSIIKSLWDRLPDF
+1 MMK
-16 DSFIYGRKRKKTP
+16 KRIKTP

-70 SNASNVMAAAE
+70 SNAGNVMAAAE
-81 SLGMKAEGFSYAPED
+81 TLGMDAEGFSYAPEE

-107 WEFHHFLVFEGY
+107 WEFNHFLVFEGCD
-119 NEKTGEVFLNDP
+119 EKTGQVFLNDP
-131 AVGHRSVAWN
+131 ASGHRTLSWE
-141 EFEESFTGITLILR
+141 EFEGSFTGIALVLR
-155 PDEGFVQDGEPESV
+155 PGEGFEQDGEPESV
-169 WLTLLSDILEDRRT
+169 WRT
-183 LAFILG
+183 LFSGILKDRPTLCFILG

-196 VNLGVPLISQT
+196 VTLGVPLIIQT

-212 LTYKHRDWLFD
+212 LTYKHRGWLFD
-223 VLLSLFI
+223 VLLALCIS
-230 ALVLT
+230 LVLA
-235 LTLTFLRSWCLLRW
+235 LTLVFLRSWCLLRW
-249 QGQMTIQNSSSFL
+249 QGKMTIRDSSSFL
-262 AYVLKLPVS
+262 SYVLKLPVA

-290 IANFVTGNL
+290 IANFVTGRL
-299 ATTVLDIGIAA
+299 AVVALDFAMAA

-316 VLYNVKLTVIGVVF
+316 ALYNVKLTIIGVIF

-351 LTQEQGK
+351 LQQEQGR
-358 LYGISVSGIST
+358 LYGISVSGIAS

-378 EDDFFVKWADANAR
+378 EEDFFVKWSDANAR
-392 FLTMS
+392 FLTMA
-397 QKQEYYSQ
+397 QRQEYYSQ
-405 FINFVPAALSGVN
+405 FINFVPAALAGINS
-418 GAVVMSEGG
+418 AIIMAEGS

-444 NLMSNFQAPVNRITS
+444 SLMQNFQAPVGRITA

-479 YPLDEEKEL
+479 YPLDPEKEL
-488 TEDVMKTLPP
+488 TAEVMQTLPP
-498 KLTGRLELQ
+498 KLTGQLELK
-507 KVNFGYSHTLPTL
+507 KVDFGYSRTLPKL

-527 LEPGRRVAIVGKSGS
+527 LEPGRRVAIVGRSGS

-557 WSGEILF
+557 WAGEILF
-564 DGVSLKDIPREVFA
+564 DGIPSTEIPREIFA

-599 ALFNPNVPRR
+599 ALFNPNVPRG
-609 DIIQAAKDAMIHE
+609 DIIRAAKDALIHE
-622 DISLMRGGYDAML
+622 DISLMRGGYDASL

-650 EIARALAANPSLLIL
+650 EIARALTANPSLLIL

-673 PITEQE
+673 PVTEQE
-679 IMKNVRRRGC
+679 IMKNIRRRGC
-689 ACLIVAHRLSTIRDC
+689 ACFIVAHRLSTIRDC
-704 DEIIVLQKGRVVQRG
+704 DEIIVLHKGRVVQRG
-719 THETLMEEDGYYKKL
+719 THETLLEEGGYYKKL

>member
-1 MSSIIKSLWDRLPDF
+1 MK
-16 DSFIYGRKRKKTP
+16 KREKTP

-52 KYMPLEQL
+52 KYMSLEQL

-70 SNASNVMAAAE
+70 SNAANVMAAAE
-81 SLGMKAEGFSYAPED
+81 TLGMKAEGFSYEPEE

-107 WEFHHFLVFEGY
+107 WDFNHFVVFEGMD
-119 NEKTGEVFLNDP
+119 EKTGEVFLNDP
-131 AVGHRSVAWN
+131 AVGHRSVPWA
-141 EFEESFTGITLILR
+141 EFEESFTGVTLVLR
-155 PDEGFVQDGEPESV
+155 PGENFVRDGEPESV
-169 WLTLLSDILEDRRT
+169 WRTLLSGILKDRYA
-183 LAFILG
+183 LGFILG

-212 LTYKHRDWLFD
+212 LTYAHRGWLFD
-223 VLLSLFI
+223 VLLALFI
-230 ALVLT
+230 SLVLT
-235 LTLTFLRSWCLLRW
+235 LTLNFLRLWCLLRW
-249 QGQMTIQNSSSFL
+249 QGKMTIDDSSSFL
-262 AYVLKLPVS
+262 SYVLKLPVS

-281 ASRVQFHES
+281 AARVQFHES
-290 IANFVTGNL
+290 IADFVTGRL
-299 ATTVLDIGIAA
+299 AVAVLDFAIAV

-316 VLYNVKLTVIGVVF
+316 VLYNIKLTIIGVIF
-330 TALNIFVT
+330 TAINIFVT
-338 YASYQ
+338 WASYQ
-343 WLKEQRMK
+343 WLQEQRMK
-351 LTQEQGK
+351 LLQEQGN
-358 LYGISVSGIST
+358 LYGISVAGIAS

-378 EDDFFVKWADANAR
+378 EDDFFVKWSDANAKY
-392 FLTMS
+392 LTMA
-397 QKQEYYSQ
+397 QRQEYYSQ
-405 FINFVPAALSGVN
+405 FINFVPAALGGVN
-418 GAVVMSEGG
+418 GAIIMAEGG

-444 NLMSNFQAPVNRITS
+444 SLMQNFQMPVERITA
-459 MSQDIQQASS
+459 MSQDIQQTSS

-479 YPLDEEKEL
+479 YPLDPE
-488 TEDVMKTLPP
+488 KTLTAETMKAIPP
-498 KLTGRLELQ
+498 KLSGRLELKQ
-507 KVNFGYSHTLPTL
+507 VNFGYSRTLPKL

-527 LEPGRRVAIVGKSGS
+527 LEPGQRVAIVGRSGS

-557 WSGEILF
+557 WSGQILF
-564 DGVSLKDIPREVFA
+564 DGVSSTEIPREIFA

-599 ALFNPNVPRR
+599 ALFNPNVPRH

-622 DISLMRGGYDAML
+622 DIALMRGGYDAML

-673 PITEQE
+673 PVTEQE
-679 IMKNVRRRGC
+679 IMKNIRRRGC
-689 ACLIVAHRLSTIRDC
+689 ACFIVAHRLSTIRDC
-704 DEIIVLQKGRVVQRG
+704 DEIIVLEKGRVVQRG
-719 THETLMEEDGYYKKL
+719 THETLMEEDGYYRKL

>member
-1 MSSIIKSLWDRLPDF
+1 MK
-16 DSFIYGRKRKKTP
+16 KREKTP

-52 KYMPLEQL
+52 KYMSLEQL

-70 SNASNVMAAAE
+70 SNAANVMAAAE
-81 SLGMKAEGFSYAPED
+81 TLGMKAEGFSYEPEE

-107 WEFHHFLVFEGY
+107 WDFNHFVVFEGMD
-119 NEKTGEVFLNDP
+119 EKTGQVFLNDP
-131 AVGHRSVAWN
+131 AVGHRSVPWA
-141 EFEESFTGITLILR
+141 EFEESFTGVTLVLR
-155 PDEGFVQDGEPESV
+155 PGENFVRDGEPESV
-169 WLTLLSDILEDRRT
+169 WRTLLSGILKDRHA
-183 LAFILG
+183 LGFILG

-212 LTYKHRDWLFD
+212 LTYAHRGWLFD
-223 VLLSLFI
+223 VLLALFI
-230 ALVLT
+230 SLVLT
-235 LTLTFLRSWCLLRW
+235 LTLNFLRLWCLLRW
-249 QGQMTIQNSSSFL
+249 QGKMTIDDSSSFL
-262 AYVLKLPVS
+262 SYVLKLPVS

-290 IANFVTGNL
+290 IADFVTGRL
-299 ATTVLDIGIAA
+299 AVVVLDFAIAV

-316 VLYNVKLTVIGVVF
+316 VLYNIKLTIIGVIF
-330 TALNIFVT
+330 TAINIFVT
-338 YASYQ
+338 WASYQ
-343 WLKEQRMK
+343 WLQEQRMK
-351 LTQEQGK
+351 LLQEQGN
-358 LYGISVSGIST
+358 LYGISVAGIAS

-378 EDDFFVKWADANAR
+378 EDDFFVKWSDANAKY
-392 FLTMS
+392 LTMA
-397 QKQEYYSQ
+397 QRQEYYSQ
-405 FINFVPAALSGVN
+405 FINFVPAALGGVN
-418 GAVVMSEGG
+418 GAIIMAEGG

-434 MSVGIFVAFQ
+434 MSVGVFVAFQ
-444 NLMSNFQAPVNRITS
+444 SLMQNFQMPVERITA
-459 MSQDIQQASS
+459 MSQDIQQTSS

-479 YPLDEEKEL
+479 YPLDPE
-488 TEDVMKTLPP
+488 KTLTAETMKVIPP
-498 KLTGRLELQ
+498 KLSGRLELKQ
-507 KVNFGYSHTLPTL
+507 VNFGYSRTLPKL

-527 LEPGRRVAIVGKSGS
+527 LEPGRRVAIVGRSGS

-557 WSGEILF
+557 WSGQILF
-564 DGVSLKDIPREVFA
+564 DGVPSTDIPREIFA

-599 ALFNPNVPRR
+599 ALFNPNVPRH

-622 DISLMRGGYDAML
+622 DIALMRGGYDAML

-665 DEATSALD
+665 DEATSSLD
-673 PITEQE
+673 PVTEQE
-679 IMKNVRRRGC
+679 IMKNIRRRGC
-689 ACLIVAHRLSTIRDC
+689 ACFIVAHRLSTIRDC
-704 DEIIVLQKGRVVQRG
+704 DEIIVLEKGRVVQRG
-719 THETLMEEDGYYKKL
+719 THETLMEEDGYYRKL

>member
-1 MSSIIKSLWDRLPDF
+1 MK
-16 DSFIYGRKRKKTP
+16 KREKTP

-52 KYMPLEQL
+52 KYMSLEQL

-70 SNASNVMAAAE
+70 SNAANVMAAAE
-81 SLGMKAEGFSYAPED
+81 TLGMKAEGFSYEPEE

-107 WEFHHFLVFEGY
+107 WDFNHFVVFEGMD
-119 NEKTGEVFLNDP
+119 EKTGEVFLNDP
-131 AVGHRSVAWN
+131 AVGHRSVPWA
-141 EFEESFTGITLILR
+141 EFEESFTGVTLVLR
-155 PDEGFVQDGEPESV
+155 PGENFVRDGEPESV
-169 WLTLLSDILEDRRT
+169 WRTLLSGILKDRYA
-183 LAFILG
+183 LGFILG

-212 LTYKHRDWLFD
+212 LTYAHRGWLFD
-223 VLLSLFI
+223 VLLALFI
-230 ALVLT
+230 SLVLT
-235 LTLTFLRSWCLLRW
+235 LTLNFLRLWCLLRW
-249 QGQMTIQNSSSFL
+249 QGKMTIDDSSSFL
-262 AYVLKLPVS
+262 SYVLKLPVS

-281 ASRVQFHES
+281 AARVQFHES
-290 IANFVTGNL
+290 IADFVTGRL
-299 ATTVLDIGIAA
+299 AVAVLDFAIAV

-316 VLYNVKLTVIGVVF
+316 VLYNIKLTIIGVIF
-330 TALNIFVT
+330 TAINIFVT
-338 YASYQ
+338 WASYQ
-343 WLKEQRMK
+343 WLQEQRMK
-351 LTQEQGK
+351 LLQEQGN
-358 LYGISVSGIST
+358 LYGISVAGIAS

-378 EDDFFVKWADANAR
+378 EDDFFVKWSDANAKY
-392 FLTMS
+392 LTMA
-397 QKQEYYSQ
+397 QRQEYYSQ
-405 FINFVPAALSGVN
+405 FINFVPAALGGVN
-418 GAVVMSEGG
+418 GAIIMAEGG

-444 NLMSNFQAPVNRITS
+444 SLMQNFQMPVERITT
-459 MSQDIQQASS
+459 MSQDIQQTSS

-479 YPLDEEKEL
+479 YPLDPE
-488 TEDVMKTLPP
+488 KTLTAETMKAIPP
-498 KLTGRLELQ
+498 KLSGRLELKQ
-507 KVNFGYSHTLPTL
+507 VNFGYSRTLPKL

-527 LEPGRRVAIVGKSGS
+527 LEPGRRVAIVGRSGS

-557 WSGEILF
+557 WSGQILF
-564 DGVSLKDIPREVFA
+564 DGVSSTEIPREIFA

-599 ALFNPNVPRR
+599 ALFNPNVPRH

-622 DISLMRGGYDAML
+622 DIALMRGGYDAML

-665 DEATSALD
+665 DEATSSLD
-673 PITEQE
+673 PVTEQE
-679 IMKNVRRRGC
+679 IMKNIRRRGC
-689 ACLIVAHRLSTIRDC
+689 ACFIVAHRLSTIRDC
-704 DEIIVLQKGRVVQRG
+704 DEIIVLEKGRVVQRG
-719 THETLMEEDGYYKKL
+719 THETLMEEDGYYRKL

>member
-1 MSSIIKSLWDRLPDF
+1 MK
-16 DSFIYGRKRKKTP
+16 KREKTP

-52 KYMPLEQL
+52 KYMSLEQL

-70 SNASNVMAAAE
+70 SNAANVMAAAE
-81 SLGMKAEGFSYAPED
+81 TLGMKAEGFSYEPEE

-107 WEFHHFLVFEGY
+107 WDFNHFVVFEGMDA
-119 NEKTGEVFLNDP
+119 KTGEVFLNDP
-131 AVGHRSVAWN
+131 AVGHRSVPWT
-141 EFEESFTGITLILR
+141 EFEESFTGVTLVLR
-155 PDEGFVQDGEPESV
+155 PGENFVRDGEPESV
-169 WLTLLSDILEDRRT
+169 WRTLLSGILKDRYA
-183 LAFILG
+183 LGFILG

-212 LTYKHRDWLFD
+212 LTYAHRGWLFD
-223 VLLSLFI
+223 VLLALFI
-230 ALVLT
+230 SLVLT
-235 LTLTFLRSWCLLRW
+235 LTLNFLRLWCLLRW
-249 QGQMTIQNSSSFL
+249 QGKMTIDDSSSFL
-262 AYVLKLPVS
+262 SYVLKLPVS

-281 ASRVQFHES
+281 AARVQFHES
-290 IANFVTGNL
+290 IADFVTGRL
-299 ATTVLDIGIAA
+299 AVAVLDFAIAV

-316 VLYNVKLTVIGVVF
+316 VLYNIKLTIIGVIF
-330 TALNIFVT
+330 TAINIFVT
-338 YASYQ
+338 WASYQ
-343 WLKEQRMK
+343 WLQEQRMK
-351 LTQEQGK
+351 LLQEQGN
-358 LYGISVSGIST
+358 LYGISVAGIAS

-378 EDDFFVKWADANAR
+378 EDDFFVKWSDANAKY
-392 FLTMS
+392 LTMA
-397 QKQEYYSQ
+397 QRQEYYSQ
-405 FINFVPAALSGVN
+405 FINFVPAALGGVN
-418 GAVVMSEGG
+418 GAIIMAEGG

-444 NLMSNFQAPVNRITS
+444 SLMQNFQMPVERITA
-459 MSQDIQQASS
+459 MSQDIQQTSS

-479 YPLDEEKEL
+479 YPLDPE
-488 TEDVMKTLPP
+488 KTLTAETMKAIPP
-498 KLTGRLELQ
+498 KLSGRLELKQ
-507 KVNFGYSHTLPTL
+507 VNFGYSRTLPKL

-527 LEPGRRVAIVGKSGS
+527 LEPGQRVAIVGRSGS

-557 WSGEILF
+557 WSGQILF
-564 DGVSLKDIPREVFA
+564 DGVSSTEIPREIFA

-599 ALFNPNVPRR
+599 ALFNPNVPRH

-622 DISLMRGGYDAML
+622 DIALMRGGYDAML

-673 PITEQE
+673 PVTEQE
-679 IMKNVRRRGC
+679 IMKNIRRRGC
-689 ACLIVAHRLSTIRDC
+689 ACFIVAHRLSTIRDC
-704 DEIIVLQKGRVVQRG
+704 DEIIVLEKGRVVQRG
-719 THETLMEEDGYYKKL
+719 THETLMEEDGYYRKL

>member
-1 MSSIIKSLWDRLPDF
+1 MK
-16 DSFIYGRKRKKTP
+16 KREKTP

-52 KYMPLEQL
+52 KYMSLEQL

-70 SNASNVMAAAE
+70 SNAANVMAAAE
-81 SLGMKAEGFSYAPED
+81 TLGMKAEGFSYEPEE

-107 WEFHHFLVFEGY
+107 WDFNHFVVFEGMD
-119 NEKTGEVFLNDP
+119 EKTGEVFLNDP
-131 AVGHRSVAWN
+131 AVGHRSVPWA
-141 EFEESFTGITLILR
+141 EFEESFTGVTLVLR
-155 PDEGFVQDGEPESV
+155 PGENFVRDGEPESV
-169 WLTLLSDILEDRRT
+169 WRTLLSGILKDRYA
-183 LAFILG
+183 LGFILG

-212 LTYKHRDWLFD
+212 LTYAHRGWLFD
-223 VLLSLFI
+223 VLLALFI
-230 ALVLT
+230 SLVLT
-235 LTLTFLRSWCLLRW
+235 LTLNFLRLWCLLRW
-249 QGQMTIQNSSSFL
+249 QGKMTIDDSSSFL
-262 AYVLKLPVS
+262 SYVLKLPVS

-281 ASRVQFHES
+281 AARVQFHES
-290 IANFVTGNL
+290 IADFVTGRL
-299 ATTVLDIGIAA
+299 AVAVLDFAIAV

-316 VLYNVKLTVIGVVF
+316 VLYNIKLTIIGVIF
-330 TALNIFVT
+330 TAINIFVT
-338 YASYQ
+338 WASYQ
-343 WLKEQRMK
+343 WLQEQRMK
-351 LTQEQGK
+351 LLQEQGN
-358 LYGISVSGIST
+358 LYGISVAGIAS

-378 EDDFFVKWADANAR
+378 EDDFFVKWSDANAKY
-392 FLTMS
+392 LTMT
-397 QKQEYYSQ
+397 QRQEYYSQ
-405 FINFVPAALSGVN
+405 FINFVPAALGGVN
-418 GAVVMSEGG
+418 GAIIMAEGG

-444 NLMSNFQAPVNRITS
+444 SLMQNFQVPVERITA
-459 MSQDIQQASS
+459 MSQDIQQTSS

-479 YPLDEEKEL
+479 YPLDPEKTL
-488 TEDVMKTLPP
+488 TAETMKALPP
-498 KLTGRLELQ
+498 KLSGRLELKQ
-507 KVNFGYSHTLPTL
+507 VNFGYSHTLPKL

-527 LEPGRRVAIVGKSGS
+527 LEPGRRVAIVGRSGS

-557 WSGEILF
+557 WSGQILF
-564 DGVSLKDIPREVFA
+564 DGVSSTEIPREIFA

-599 ALFNPNVPRR
+599 ALFNPNVPRH

-622 DISLMRGGYDAML
+622 DIALMRGGYDAML

-665 DEATSALD
+665 DEATSSLD
-673 PITEQE
+673 PVTEQE
-679 IMKNVRRRGC
+679 IMKNIRRRGC
-689 ACLIVAHRLSTIRDC
+689 ACFIVAHRLSTIRDC
-704 DEIIVLQKGRVVQRG
+704 DEIIVLEKGRVVQRG
-719 THETLMEEDGYYKKL
+719 THEMLIEEDGYYRKL

>member
-1 MSSIIKSLWDRLPDF
+1 MK
-16 DSFIYGRKRKKTP
+16 KREKTP

-52 KYMPLEQL
+52 KYMSLEQL

-70 SNASNVMAAAE
+70 SNAANVMAAAE
-81 SLGMKAEGFSYAPED
+81 TLGMKAEGFSYEPEE

-107 WEFHHFLVFEGY
+107 WDFNHFVVFEGMD
-119 NEKTGEVFLNDP
+119 EKTGEVFLNDP
-131 AVGHRSVAWN
+131 AVGHRSVPWA
-141 EFEESFTGITLILR
+141 EFEESFTGVTLVLR
-155 PDEGFVQDGEPESV
+155 PGENFVRDGEPESV
-169 WLTLLSDILEDRRT
+169 WRTLLSGILKDRYA
-183 LAFILG
+183 LGFILG

-212 LTYKHRDWLFD
+212 LTYAHRGWLFD
-223 VLLSLFI
+223 VLLALFI
-230 ALVLT
+230 SLVLT
-235 LTLTFLRSWCLLRW
+235 LTLNFLRLWCLLRW
-249 QGQMTIQNSSSFL
+249 QGKMTIDDSSSFL
-262 AYVLKLPVS
+262 SYVLKLPVS

-281 ASRVQFHES
+281 AARVQFHES
-290 IANFVTGNL
+290 IADFVTGRL
-299 ATTVLDIGIAA
+299 AVAVLDFAIAV

-316 VLYNVKLTVIGVVF
+316 VLYNIKLTIIGVIF
-330 TALNIFVT
+330 TAINIFVT
-338 YASYQ
+338 WASYQ
-343 WLKEQRMK
+343 WLQEQRMK
-351 LTQEQGK
+351 LLQEQGN
-358 LYGISVSGIST
+358 LYGISVAGIAS

-378 EDDFFVKWADANAR
+378 EDDFFVKWSDANAKY
-392 FLTMS
+392 LTMA
-397 QKQEYYSQ
+397 QRQEYYSQ
-405 FINFVPAALSGVN
+405 FINFVPAALGGVN
-418 GAVVMSEGG
+418 GAIIMAEGG

-444 NLMSNFQAPVNRITS
+444 SLMQNFQMPVERITA
-459 MSQDIQQASS
+459 MSQDIQHTSS

-479 YPLDEEKEL
+479 YPLDPE
-488 TEDVMKTLPP
+488 KTLTAETMKAIPP
-498 KLTGRLELQ
+498 KLSGRLELKQ
-507 KVNFGYSHTLPTL
+507 VNFGYSRTLPKL

-527 LEPGRRVAIVGKSGS
+527 LEPGRRVAIVGRSGS

-557 WSGEILF
+557 WSGQILF
-564 DGVSLKDIPREVFA
+564 DGVSSTEIPREIFA

-599 ALFNPNVPRR
+599 ALFNPNVPRH

-622 DISLMRGGYDAML
+622 DIALMRGGYDAML

-665 DEATSALD
+665 DEATSSLD
-673 PITEQE
+673 PVTEQE
-679 IMKNVRRRGC
+679 IMKNIRRRGC
-689 ACLIVAHRLSTIRDC
+689 ACFIVAHRLSTIRDC
-704 DEIIVLQKGRVVQRG
+704 DEIIVLEKGRVVQRG
-719 THETLMEEDGYYKKL
+719 THETLMEEDGYYRKL

>member
-1 MSSIIKSLWDRLPDF
+1 MK
-16 DSFIYGRKRKKTP
+16 KREKTP

-52 KYMPLEQL
+52 KYMSLEQL

-70 SNASNVMAAAE
+70 SNAANVMAAAE
-81 SLGMKAEGFSYAPED
+81 TLGMKAEGFSYEPEE

-107 WEFHHFLVFEGY
+107 WDFNHFVVFEGMD
-119 NEKTGEVFLNDP
+119 EKTGQVFLNDP
-131 AVGHRSVAWN
+131 AVGHRSVPWA
-141 EFEESFTGITLILR
+141 EFEESFTGVTLVLR
-155 PDEGFVQDGEPESV
+155 PGENFVRDGEPESV
-169 WLTLLSDILEDRRT
+169 WRTLLSGILKDRHA
-183 LAFILG
+183 LGFILG

-212 LTYKHRDWLFD
+212 LTYAHRGWLFD
-223 VLLSLFI
+223 VLLALFI
-230 ALVLT
+230 SLVLT
-235 LTLTFLRSWCLLRW
+235 LTLNFLRLWCLLRW
-249 QGQMTIQNSSSFL
+249 QGKMTIDDSSSFL
-262 AYVLKLPVS
+262 SYVLKLPVS

-290 IANFVTGNL
+290 IADFVTGRL
-299 ATTVLDIGIAA
+299 AVAVLDFAIAV

-316 VLYNVKLTVIGVVF
+316 VLYNIKLTIIGVIF
-330 TALNIFVT
+330 TAINIFVT
-338 YASYQ
+338 WASYQ
-343 WLKEQRMK
+343 WLQEQRMK
-351 LTQEQGK
+351 LLQEQGN
-358 LYGISVSGIST
+358 LYGISVAGIAS

-378 EDDFFVKWADANAR
+378 EDDFFVKWSDANAKY
-392 FLTMS
+392 LTMA
-397 QKQEYYSQ
+397 QRQEYYSQ
-405 FINFVPAALSGVN
+405 FINFVPGALGGVN
-418 GAVVMSEGG
+418 GAIIMAEGG

-444 NLMSNFQAPVNRITS
+444 SLMQNFQMPVERITA
-459 MSQDIQQASS
+459 MSQDIQQTSS

-479 YPLDEEKEL
+479 YPLDPEKTL
-488 TEDVMKTLPP
+488 TAETMKALPP
-498 KLTGRLELQ
+498 KLSGRLELKQ
-507 KVNFGYSHTLPTL
+507 VNFGYSHTLPKL

-527 LEPGRRVAIVGKSGS
+527 LEPGRRVAIVGRSGS

-557 WSGEILF
+557 WSGQILF
-564 DGVSLKDIPREVFA
+564 DGVPSTDIPREIFA

-599 ALFNPNVPRR
+599 ALFNPNVPRH

-622 DISLMRGGYDAML
+622 DIALMRGGYDAML

-665 DEATSALD
+665 DEATSSLD
-673 PITEQE
+673 PVTEQE
-679 IMKNVRRRGC
+679 IMKNIRRRGC
-689 ACLIVAHRLSTIRDC
+689 ACFIVAHRLSTIRDC
-704 DEIIVLQKGRVVQRG
+704 DEIIVLEKGRVVQRG
-719 THETLMEEDGYYKKL
+719 THETLMEEDGYYRKL

>member
-1 MSSIIKSLWDRLPDF
+1 MK
-16 DSFIYGRKRKKTP
+16 KHEKTP

-52 KYMPLEQL
+52 KYMPLEKL

-70 SNASNVMAAAE
+70 SNAGNVMSAAE
-81 SLGMKAEGFSYAPED
+81 TLGMKAEGFSYAPEE

-119 NEKTGEVFLNDP
+119 DEKSGEVFLNDP
-131 AVGHRSVAWN
+131 AVGHRSVSWE
-141 EFEESFTGITLILR
+141 EFEGSFTGVTLVLR
-155 PDEGFVQDGEPESV
+155 PGDGFVQDGEQESI
-169 WLTLLSDILEDRRT
+169 WKTLLSDIVEDRRA
-183 LAFILG
+183 LCFILG

-212 LTYKHRDWLFD
+212 LTYKHRQWLFD
-223 VLLSLFI
+223 VLLALFI
-230 ALVLT
+230 ALVMT
-235 LTLTFLRSWCLLRW
+235 LGLNFLRSWCLIRW
-249 QGQMTIQNSSSFL
+249 HGQMTISESSSFL
-262 AYVLKLPVS
+262 AYVLKLPVA
-271 FFQTR
+271 FFHTR

-290 IANFVTGNL
+290 IADFVTGKL
-299 ATTVLDIGIAA
+299 AMTVLDIGIAV

-316 VLYNVKLTVIGVVF
+316 TLYNVKLTVIGVIF
-330 TALNIFVT
+330 TAISIFVT

-351 LTQEQGK
+351 LQQEYGN
-358 LYGISVSGIST
+358 LYGISVAGIASV
-369 IETLKANGN
+369 ETLKANGN
-378 EDDFFVKWADANAR
+378 EEDFFVKWADANAR
-392 FLTMS
+392 YLTMA

-405 FINFVPAALSGVN
+405 FINFVPAALSGMN
-418 GAVVMSEGG
+418 GAIIMAEGG

-444 NLMSNFQAPVNRITS
+444 SLMQNFQAPIGRITG

-488 TEDVMKTLPP
+488 TEEAMKGLPP
-498 KLTGRLELQ
+498 KLSGRLELKQ
-507 KVNFGYSHTLPTL
+507 VNFGYSHTLPTL

-564 DGVSLKDIPREVFA
+564 DGVPSTEVPREVFA

-584 EQEIFLLEGTVAENI
+584 EQDIFLLEGTVAENI
-599 ALFNPNVPRR
+599 SLFDPNVPIR
-609 DIIQAAKDAMIHE
+609 DIIQAAKDAMIHDE
-622 DISLMRGGYDAML
+622 IALMRGGYDAML
-635 EEGGYNLSGGQRQRM
+635 EEGGFNLSGGQRQRM

-673 PITEQE
+673 PVTERE
-679 IMKNVRRRGC
+679 IMKNIRRRGC
-689 ACLIVAHRLSTIRDC
+689 ACFIVAHRLSTIRDC
-704 DEIIVLQKGRVVQRG
+704 DEIIVLKKGRVVQRG
-719 THETLMEEDGYYKKL
+719 THESLMEEEGYYKKL

>member
-1 MSSIIKSLWDRLPDF
+1 MK
-16 DSFIYGRKRKKTP
+16 KREKTP

-52 KYMPLEQL
+52 KYMSLEQL

-70 SNASNVMAAAE
+70 SNAANVMAAAE
-81 SLGMKAEGFSYAPED
+81 TLGMKAEGFSYEPEE

-107 WEFHHFLVFEGY
+107 WDFNHFVVFEGMD
-119 NEKTGEVFLNDP
+119 EKTGEVFLNDP
-131 AVGHRSVAWN
+131 AVGHRSVPWA
-141 EFEESFTGITLILR
+141 EFEESFTGVTLVLR
-155 PDEGFVQDGEPESV
+155 PGENFVRDGEPESV
-169 WLTLLSDILEDRRT
+169 WRTLLSGILKDRYA
-183 LAFILG
+183 LGFILG

-212 LTYKHRDWLFD
+212 LTYAHRGWLFD
-223 VLLSLFI
+223 VLLALFI
-230 ALVLT
+230 SLVLT
-235 LTLTFLRSWCLLRW
+235 LTLNFLRLWCLLRW
-249 QGQMTIQNSSSFL
+249 QGKMTIDDSSSFL
-262 AYVLKLPVS
+262 SYVLKLPVS

-281 ASRVQFHES
+281 AARVQFHES
-290 IANFVTGNL
+290 IADFVTGRL
-299 ATTVLDIGIAA
+299 AVAVLDFAIAV

-316 VLYNVKLTVIGVVF
+316 VLYNIKLTIIGVIF
-330 TALNIFVT
+330 TAINIFVT
-338 YASYQ
+338 WASYQ
-343 WLKEQRMK
+343 WLQEQRMK
-351 LTQEQGK
+351 LLQEQGN
-358 LYGISVSGIST
+358 LYGISVAGIAS

-378 EDDFFVKWADANAR
+378 EDDFFVKWSDANAKY
-392 FLTMS
+392 LTMA
-397 QKQEYYSQ
+397 QRQEYYSQ
-405 FINFVPAALSGVN
+405 FINFVPAALGGVN
-418 GAVVMSEGG
+418 GAIIMAEGG

-444 NLMSNFQAPVNRITS
+444 SLMQNFQVPVERITA
-459 MSQDIQQASS
+459 MSQDIQQTSS

-479 YPLDEEKEL
+479 YPLDPEKTL
-488 TEDVMKTLPP
+488 TAETMKALPP
-498 KLTGRLELQ
+498 KLSGRLELKQ
-507 KVNFGYSHTLPTL
+507 VNFGYSRTLPKL

-527 LEPGRRVAIVGKSGS
+527 LEPGRRVAIVGRSGS

-557 WSGEILF
+557 WSGQILF
-564 DGVSLKDIPREVFA
+564 DGVSSTEIPREIFA

-599 ALFNPNVPRR
+599 ALFNPNVPRH

-622 DISLMRGGYDAML
+622 DIALMRGGYDAML

-665 DEATSALD
+665 DEATSSLD
-673 PITEQE
+673 PVTEQE
-679 IMKNVRRRGC
+679 IMKNIRRRGC
-689 ACLIVAHRLSTIRDC
+689 ACFIVAHRLSTIRDC
-704 DEIIVLQKGRVVQRG
+704 DEIIVLEKGRVVQRG
-719 THETLMEEDGYYKKL
+719 THETLMEEDGYYRKL

>member
-1 MSSIIKSLWDRLPDF
+1 MK
-16 DSFIYGRKRKKTP
+16 KREKTP

-52 KYMPLEQL
+52 KYMSLEQL

-70 SNASNVMAAAE
+70 SNAANVMAAAE
-81 SLGMKAEGFSYAPED
+81 TLGMKAEGFSYEPEE

-107 WEFHHFLVFEGY
+107 WDFNHFVVFEGMDA
-119 NEKTGEVFLNDP
+119 KTGEIFLNDP
-131 AVGHRSVAWN
+131 AVGHRSVPWT
-141 EFEESFTGITLILR
+141 EFEESFTGVTLVLR
-155 PDEGFVQDGEPESV
+155 PGENFVRDGEPESV
-169 WLTLLSDILEDRRT
+169 WRTLLSGILKDRYA
-183 LAFILG
+183 LGFILG

-212 LTYKHRDWLFD
+212 LTFAHRGWLFD
-223 VLLSLFI
+223 VLLALFI
-230 ALVLT
+230 SLVLT
-235 LTLTFLRSWCLLRW
+235 LTLNFLRLWCLLRW
-249 QGQMTIQNSSSFL
+249 QGKMTIDDSSSFL
-262 AYVLKLPVS
+262 SYVLKLPVS

-281 ASRVQFHES
+281 TSRVQFHES
-290 IANFVTGNL
+290 IADFVTGRL
-299 ATTVLDIGIAA
+299 AVAVLDFAIAV

-316 VLYNVKLTVIGVVF
+316 VLYNIKLTIIGVIF
-330 TALNIFVT
+330 TAINIFVT
-338 YASYQ
+338 WASYQ
-343 WLKEQRMK
+343 WLQEQRMK
-351 LTQEQGK
+351 LLQEQGN
-358 LYGISVSGIST
+358 LYGISVAGIAS

-378 EDDFFVKWADANAR
+378 EDDFFVKWSDANAKY
-392 FLTMS
+392 LTMA
-397 QKQEYYSQ
+397 QRQEYYSQ
-405 FINFVPAALSGVN
+405 FINFVPAALGGVN
-418 GAVVMSEGG
+418 GAIIMAEGG

-444 NLMSNFQAPVNRITS
+444 SLMQNFQMPVERITA
-459 MSQDIQQASS
+459 MSQDIQQTSS

-479 YPLDEEKEL
+479 YPLDPEKTL
-488 TEDVMKTLPP
+488 TAETMKALPP
-498 KLTGRLELQ
+498 KLSGRLELKQ
-507 KVNFGYSHTLPTL
+507 VNFGYSHTLPKL

-527 LEPGRRVAIVGKSGS
+527 LEPGRRVAIVGRSGS

-557 WSGEILF
+557 WSGQILF
-564 DGVSLKDIPREVFA
+564 DGVPSTEIPREIFA

-599 ALFNPNVPRR
+599 ALFNPNVPRH

-622 DISLMRGGYDAML
+622 DIALMRGGYDAML

-665 DEATSALD
+665 DEATSSLD
-673 PITEQE
+673 PVTEQE
-679 IMKNVRRRGC
+679 IMKNIRRRGC
-689 ACLIVAHRLSTIRDC
+689 ACFIVAHRLSTIRDC
-704 DEIIVLQKGRVVQRG
+704 DEIIVLEKGRVVQRG
-719 THETLMEEDGYYKKL
+719 THETLMEEDGYYRKL

>member
-1 MSSIIKSLWDRLPDF
+1 MK
-16 DSFIYGRKRKKTP
+16 KREKTP

-52 KYMPLEQL
+52 KYMSLEQL

-70 SNASNVMAAAE
+70 SNAANVMAAAE
-81 SLGMKAEGFSYAPED
+81 TLGMKAEGFSYEPEE

-107 WEFHHFLVFEGY
+107 WDFNHFVVFEGMDA
-119 NEKTGEVFLNDP
+119 KRGEVFLNDP
-131 AVGHRSVAWN
+131 AVGHRSVPWT
-141 EFEESFTGITLILR
+141 EFEESFTGVTLVLR
-155 PDEGFVQDGEPESV
+155 PGENFVRDGEPESV
-169 WLTLLSDILEDRRT
+169 WRTLLSGILKDRYA
-183 LAFILG
+183 LGFILG

-212 LTYKHRDWLFD
+212 LTYAHRGWLFD
-223 VLLSLFI
+223 VLLALFI
-230 ALVLT
+230 SLVLT
-235 LTLTFLRSWCLLRW
+235 LTLNFLRLWCLLRW
-249 QGQMTIQNSSSFL
+249 QGKMTIDDSSSFL
-262 AYVLKLPVS
+262 SYVLKLPVS

-290 IANFVTGNL
+290 IADFVTGRL
-299 ATTVLDIGIAA
+299 AVAVLDFAIAV

-316 VLYNVKLTVIGVVF
+316 VLYNIKLTIIGVIF
-330 TALNIFVT
+330 TAINIFVT
-338 YASYQ
+338 WASYQ
-343 WLKEQRMK
+343 WLQEQRMK
-351 LTQEQGK
+351 LLQEQGN
-358 LYGISVSGIST
+358 LYGISVAGIAS

-378 EDDFFVKWADANAR
+378 EDDFFVKWSDANAKY
-392 FLTMS
+392 LTMA
-397 QKQEYYSQ
+397 QRQEYYSQ
-405 FINFVPAALSGVN
+405 FINFVPAALGGVN
-418 GAVVMSEGG
+418 GAIIMAEGG

-444 NLMSNFQAPVNRITS
+444 SLMQNFQMPVERITA
-459 MSQDIQQASS
+459 MSQDIQQTSS

-479 YPLDEEKEL
+479 YPLDPE
-488 TEDVMKTLPP
+488 KTLTAETMKVIPP
-498 KLTGRLELQ
+498 KLSGRLELKQ
-507 KVNFGYSHTLPTL
+507 VNFGYSRTLPKL

-527 LEPGRRVAIVGKSGS
+527 LEPGRRVAIVGRSGS

-557 WSGEILF
+557 WSGQILF
-564 DGVSLKDIPREVFA
+564 DGVPSTDIPREIFA

-599 ALFNPNVPRR
+599 ALFNPNVPRH

-622 DISLMRGGYDAML
+622 DIALMRGGYDAML

-665 DEATSALD
+665 DEATSSLD
-673 PITEQE
+673 PVTEQE
-679 IMKNVRRRGC
+679 IMKNIRRRGC
-689 ACLIVAHRLSTIRDC
+689 ACFIVAHRLSTIRDC
-704 DEIIVLQKGRVVQRG
+704 DEIIVLEKGRVVQRG
-719 THETLMEEDGYYKKL
+719 THETLMEEDGYYRKL

>member
-1 MSSIIKSLWDRLPDF
+1 MK
-16 DSFIYGRKRKKTP
+16 KREKTP

-52 KYMPLEQL
+52 KYMSLEQL

-70 SNASNVMAAAE
+70 SNAANVMAAAE
-81 SLGMKAEGFSYAPED
+81 TLGMKAEGFSYEPEE

-107 WEFHHFLVFEGY
+107 WDFNHFVVFEGMD
-119 NEKTGEVFLNDP
+119 EKTGEVFLNDP
-131 AVGHRSVAWN
+131 AVGHRSVPWA
-141 EFEESFTGITLILR
+141 EFEESFTGVTLVLR
-155 PDEGFVQDGEPESV
+155 PGENFVRDGEPESV
-169 WLTLLSDILEDRRT
+169 WRTLLSGILKDRYA
-183 LAFILG
+183 LGFILG

-212 LTYKHRDWLFD
+212 LTYAHRGWLFD
-223 VLLSLFI
+223 VLLALFI
-230 ALVLT
+230 SLVLT
-235 LTLTFLRSWCLLRW
+235 LTLNFLRLWCLLRW
-249 QGQMTIQNSSSFL
+249 QGKMTIDDSSSFL
-262 AYVLKLPVS
+262 SYVLKLPVS

-290 IANFVTGNL
+290 IADFVTGRL
-299 ATTVLDIGIAA
+299 AVAVLDFAIAV

-316 VLYNVKLTVIGVVF
+316 VLYNIKLTIIGVIF
-330 TALNIFVT
+330 TAINIFVT
-338 YASYQ
+338 WASYQ
-343 WLKEQRMK
+343 WLQEQRMK
-351 LTQEQGK
+351 LLQEQGN
-358 LYGISVSGIST
+358 LYGISVAGIAS

-378 EDDFFVKWADANAR
+378 EDDFFVKWSDANAKY
-392 FLTMS
+392 LTMA
-397 QKQEYYSQ
+397 QRQEYYSQ
-405 FINFVPAALSGVN
+405 FINFVPAALGGVN
-418 GAVVMSEGG
+418 GAIIMAEGG

-444 NLMSNFQAPVNRITS
+444 SLMQNFQMPVERITA
-459 MSQDIQQASS
+459 MSQDIQQTSS

-479 YPLDEEKEL
+479 YPLDPE
-488 TEDVMKTLPP
+488 KTLTAETMKAIPP
-498 KLTGRLELQ
+498 KLSGRLELKQ
-507 KVNFGYSHTLPTL
+507 VNFGYSRTLPKL

-527 LEPGRRVAIVGKSGS
+527 LEPGRRVAIVGRSGS

-557 WSGEILF
+557 WSGQILF
-564 DGVSLKDIPREVFA
+564 DGVPSTEIPREVFA

-599 ALFNPNVPRR
+599 ALFNPNVPRH

-622 DISLMRGGYDAML
+622 DIALMRGGYDAML

-673 PITEQE
+673 PVTEQE
-679 IMKNVRRRGC
+679 IMKNIRRRGC
-689 ACLIVAHRLSTIRDC
+689 TCFIVAHRLSTIRDC
-704 DEIIVLQKGRVVQRG
+704 DEIIVLEKGRVVQRG
-719 THETLMEEDGYYKKL
+719 THETLMEEDGYYRKL

>member
-1 MSSIIKSLWDRLPDF
+1 MK
-16 DSFIYGRKRKKTP
+16 KREKTQ

-52 KYMPLEQL
+52 KYMSLEQL

-70 SNASNVMAAAE
+70 SNAANVMAAAE
-81 SLGMKAEGFSYAPED
+81 TLGMKAEGFSYEPEE

-107 WEFHHFLVFEGY
+107 WDFNHFVVFEGMDA
-119 NEKTGEVFLNDP
+119 KTGEVFLNDP
-131 AVGHRSVAWN
+131 AVGHRSVPWT
-141 EFEESFTGITLILR
+141 EFEESFTGVTLVLR
-155 PDEGFVQDGEPESV
+155 PGENFVRDGEPESV
-169 WLTLLSDILEDRRT
+169 WRTLLSGILKDRYA
-183 LAFILG
+183 LGFILG

-212 LTYKHRDWLFD
+212 LTYAHRGWLFD
-223 VLLSLFI
+223 VLLALFI
-230 ALVLT
+230 SLVLT
-235 LTLTFLRSWCLLRW
+235 LTLNFLRLWCLLRW
-249 QGQMTIQNSSSFL
+249 QGKMTIDDSSSFL
-262 AYVLKLPVS
+262 SYVLKLPVS

-290 IANFVTGNL
+290 IADFVTGRL
-299 ATTVLDIGIAA
+299 AVAVLDFAIAV

-316 VLYNVKLTVIGVVF
+316 VLYNIKLTIIGVIF
-330 TALNIFVT
+330 TAINIFVT
-338 YASYQ
+338 WASYQ
-343 WLKEQRMK
+343 WLQEQRMK
-351 LTQEQGK
+351 LLQEQGN
-358 LYGISVSGIST
+358 LYGISVAGIAS

-378 EDDFFVKWADANAR
+378 EDDFFVKWSDANAKY
-392 FLTMS
+392 LTMA
-397 QKQEYYSQ
+397 QRQEYYSQ
-405 FINFVPAALSGVN
+405 FINFVPAALGGVN
-418 GAVVMSEGG
+418 GAIIMAEGG

-444 NLMSNFQAPVNRITS
+444 SLMQNFQVPVERITA
-459 MSQDIQQASS
+459 MSQDIQQTSS

-479 YPLDEEKEL
+479 YPLDPEKTL
-488 TEDVMKTLPP
+488 TAETMKALPP
-498 KLTGRLELQ
+498 KLSGRLELKQ
-507 KVNFGYSHTLPTL
+507 VNFGYSRTLPKL

-527 LEPGRRVAIVGKSGS
+527 LEPGRRVAIVGRSGS

-557 WSGEILF
+557 WSGQILF
-564 DGVSLKDIPREVFA
+564 DGVPSTDIPREIFA

-599 ALFNPNVPRR
+599 ALFNPNVPRH

-622 DISLMRGGYDAML
+622 DIALMRGGYDAML

-665 DEATSALD
+665 DEATSSLD
-673 PITEQE
+673 PVTEQE
-679 IMKNVRRRGC
+679 IMKNIRRRGC
-689 ACLIVAHRLSTIRDC
+689 ACFIVAHRLSTIRDC
-704 DEIIVLQKGRVVQRG
+704 DEIIVLEKGRVVQRG
-719 THETLMEEDGYYKKL
+719 THETLMEEDGYYRKL

>member
-1 MSSIIKSLWDRLPDF
+1 MK
-16 DSFIYGRKRKKTP
+16 KREKTP

-52 KYMPLEQL
+52 KYMSLEQL

-70 SNASNVMAAAE
+70 SNAANVMAAAE
-81 SLGMKAEGFSYAPED
+81 TLGMKAEGFSYEPEE

-107 WEFHHFLVFEGY
+107 WDFNHFVVFEGMDA
-119 NEKTGEVFLNDP
+119 KTGEVFLNDP
-131 AVGHRSVAWN
+131 AVGHRSVPWT
-141 EFEESFTGITLILR
+141 EFEESFTGVTLVLR
-155 PDEGFVQDGEPESV
+155 PGENFVRDGEPESV
-169 WLTLLSDILEDRRT
+169 WRTLLSGILKDRYA
-183 LAFILG
+183 LGFILG

-212 LTYKHRDWLFD
+212 LTYAHRGWLFD
-223 VLLSLFI
+223 VLLALFI
-230 ALVLT
+230 SLVLT
-235 LTLTFLRSWCLLRW
+235 LTLNFLRMWCLLRW
-249 QGQMTIQNSSSFL
+249 QGKMTIDDSSSFL
-262 AYVLKLPVS
+262 SYVLKLPVS

-281 ASRVQFHES
+281 AARVQFHES
-290 IANFVTGNL
+290 IADFVTGRL
-299 ATTVLDIGIAA
+299 AVAVLDFAIAV

-316 VLYNVKLTVIGVVF
+316 VLYNIKLTIIGVIF
-330 TALNIFVT
+330 TAINIFVT
-338 YASYQ
+338 WASYQ
-343 WLKEQRMK
+343 WLQEQRMK
-351 LTQEQGK
+351 LLQEQGN
-358 LYGISVSGIST
+358 LYGISVAGIAS

-378 EDDFFVKWADANAR
+378 EDDFFVKWSDANAKY
-392 FLTMS
+392 LTMA
-397 QKQEYYSQ
+397 QRQEYYSQ
-405 FINFVPAALSGVN
+405 FINFVPAALGGVN
-418 GAVVMSEGG
+418 GAIIMAEGG

-444 NLMSNFQAPVNRITS
+444 SLMQNFQMPVERITA
-459 MSQDIQQASS
+459 MSQDIQQTSS

-479 YPLDEEKEL
+479 YPLDPE
-488 TEDVMKTLPP
+488 KTLTAETMKVIPP
-498 KLTGRLELQ
+498 KLSGRLELKQ
-507 KVNFGYSHTLPTL
+507 VNFGYSRTLPKL

-527 LEPGRRVAIVGKSGS
+527 LEPGRRVAIVGRSGS

-557 WSGEILF
+557 WSGQILF
-564 DGVSLKDIPREVFA
+564 DGVPSTDIPREIFA

-599 ALFNPNVPRR
+599 ALFNPNVPRH

-622 DISLMRGGYDAML
+622 DIALMRGGYDAML

-665 DEATSALD
+665 DEATSSLD
-673 PITEQE
+673 PVTEQE
-679 IMKNVRRRGC
+679 IMKNIRRRGC
-689 ACLIVAHRLSTIRDC
+689 ACFIVAHRLSTIRDC
-704 DEIIVLQKGRVVQRG
+704 DEIIVLEKGRVVQRG
-719 THETLMEEDGYYKKL
+719 THETLMEEDGYYRKL